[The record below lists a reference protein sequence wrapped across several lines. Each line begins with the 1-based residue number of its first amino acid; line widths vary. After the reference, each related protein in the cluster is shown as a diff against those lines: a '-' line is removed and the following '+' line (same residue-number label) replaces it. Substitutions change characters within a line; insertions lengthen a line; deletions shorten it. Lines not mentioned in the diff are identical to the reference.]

1 MVTRI
6 FSEDTY
12 EQALIELFQSL
23 EGKQYRYEYGPDI
36 VRDYTNPILDDVL
49 QESLHRINPTLPFEA
64 IDDAIKKLH
73 QIEGSSL
80 YECNF
85 KFTQMLQ
92 YGIEV
97 QYTDAKHQ
105 LKTAI
110 VNLIDYEHEDE
121 NDFLVV
127 NQYTVQE
134 LDTKR
139 PDIVVFVNGLPLVV
153 IELKS
158 PSREETDASEAYLQ
172 LRNYQKLIPSL
183 FIYNAFNVMSDMA
196 LTKIGTVTAKEDR
209 YMEWKQPTGEVADY
223 DVAFKS
229 VFTPKVLLNLLKN
242 YILFDVRE
250 GEYTKILAGYHQYY
264 AVEKAAIR
272 TEEAVKGD
280 GKIGVFWHTQGS
292 GKSLSMVFLAH
303 HPKVQAMNPTIVVV
317 TDRND
322 LDEQLFGQ
330 FSRTVDFLR
339 QRAVQCTSR
348 DAENDD
354 TSLKAMLK
362 NRNSGGIIFTTMQK
376 FDDWDGALSERQNI
390 IVMTDEAHRGQY
402 GMEEKIDTEGNVHIG
417 AARKIRNS
425 LPHASYIGFTG
436 TPISD
441 KDRDTREIFG
451 DDIDVYDMTQAV
463 NDGATRPVYYE
474 SRVIKLKLDNEV
486 LAKIDAEYERLRE
499 EGASETDL
507 EENKKE
513 MSHMDEL
520 LGNNATINDLV
531 KDIIT
536 HYEENRQYICYGK
549 AMIVAYSRP
558 IAMKIYKHIIELRPD
573 WTEKVKVVMTSGNKD
588 PEEWAD
594 IIGGKAYKKELA
606 KKFKDEN
613 DEMKIAIVVDMWLT
627 GFDVPSLATMYVYKP
642 MKDHNLM
649 QAIARV
655 NRVFPEKAGGLIVDY
670 VGIAAA
676 LKEAMKRYTKRDQ
689 DNYGNND
696 IKEKAYSEF
705 KEKLEICRDLLHGY
719 DYNNFHHGT
728 PAVRAQ
734 LIKGG
739 VNFLIASEK
748 AEDCKAFIKNASLL
762 RQAVTLCRSL
772 LVEEERFEVSFMES
786 VRILIIR
793 LQNPGKITKRD
804 INQRIASLIA
814 QSVKSDGVVNL
825 FDEQTEFSL
834 FDEKF
839 MEEVRKMKEKNLALK
854 LLENLLRGRVRTLT
868 RINIVTGE
876 LFSNRFGET
885 LNRYINGLLTNEEVI
900 QELLKMAQEM
910 MEAEKQGNE
919 LGLSKEEKA
928 FYDALTRPQ
937 AVKDFYTN
945 DQLVDLTKEL
955 TDMLRKNRTIDWNRR
970 EAERANMRRLVRRL
984 LKKYKYPPEEAE
996 GAMNIVLKQCEQ
1008 WVENEENLN
1017 NDNQPVGDVYLVE
1030 DEIII
1035 EGKPKVISLY
1045 QEYREDCVP
1054 LYTLRAA
1061 CGYFEGGETPE
1072 EEGWIDA
1079 SGNGFTPDPERH
1091 FAVHAKG
1098 NSMQPKI
1105 KDGDICIFEWYRAG
1119 SRNGEIVL
1127 TQCRDNDLEYGGRY
1141 TIKKYHSEKIYYED
1155 GSWEHTK
1162 IELIPLNKDYEII
1175 VLEDGVEYR
1184 TIGVLKCVL

>member
-1 MVTRI
+1 MI

-12 EQALIELFQSL
+12 EQALIELFRELGFSY
-23 EGKQYRYEYGPDI
+23 KYGPDI
-36 VRDYTNPILDDVL
+36 QRDYNNPLLDDVL
-49 QESLHRINPTLPFEA
+49 QASLLRINPTLPQSA
-64 IDDAIKKLH
+64 IEDAIKKLH

-85 KFTQMLQ
+85 KFTQMMQ

-97 QYTDAKHQ
+97 TFMGSETSRSYQMEEEESVGMVKEALAHYGRENERVESLQ
-105 LKTAI
+105 GQKTRI
-110 VNLIDYEHEDE
+110 VNLIDFEHPKR

-127 NQYTVQE
+127 NQYTMQE

-153 IELKS
+153 VELKS
-158 PSREETDASEAYLQ
+158 PSREDTDASEAYLQ
-172 LRNYQKLIPSL
+172 LRNYQKFIPSL

-229 VFTPKVLLNLLKN
+229 VFTPKILLNLLKN

-250 GEYTKILAGYHQYY
+250 GSYAKILAGYHQYY
-264 AVEKAAIR
+264 AVEKAAQR
-272 TEEAVKGD
+272 TDEAVRGD

-303 HPKVQAMNPTIVVV
+303 HPKVQQMNPTIVVI

-322 LDEQLFGQ
+322 LDEQLYGQ
-330 FSRTVDFLR
+330 FSRTAAFLR
-339 QRAVQCTSR
+339 QHAVQCTSR
-348 DAENDD
+348 NAEHDD
-354 TSLKAMLK
+354 TSLKALLK
-362 NRNSGGIIFTTMQK
+362 NRHSGGIIFTTMQK
-376 FDDWDGALSERQNI
+376 FDDWDGALSDRRNI

-451 DDIDVYDMTQAV
+451 DDIDIYDMTQAV

-474 SRVIKLKLDNEV
+474 SRVIKLKLNDAV
-486 LAKIDAEYERLRE
+486 LAQIDAEYDRLRE
-499 EGASETDL
+499 EGASEADL

-513 MSHMDEL
+513 MSHMDAL
-520 LGNNATINDLV
+520 LGNDATINDLV
-531 KDIIT
+531 NDIIT
-536 HYEENRQYICYGK
+536 HYEDNRQYICCGK
-549 AMIVAYSRP
+549 AMLVAYSRP
-558 IAMKIYKHIIELRPD
+558 IAMKIYKRILELRPE
-573 WTEKVKVVMTSGNKD
+573 WSEKVKVVMTSGNQD

-606 KKFKDEN
+606 RKFKDEN
-613 DEMKIAIVVDMWLT
+613 DPMKIAIVVDMWLT

-670 VGIAAA
+670 VGIASA
-676 LKEAMKRYTKRDQ
+676 LKEAMKRYTKRDR

-696 IKEKAYSEF
+696 IKERAYSEF

-719 DYNNFHHGT
+719 DYSKFHHGS
-728 PAVRAQ
+728 PAERAQ
-734 LIKGG
+734 LIKGAI
-739 VNFLIASEK
+739 NFMIAPEK
-748 AEDCKAFIKNASLL
+748 ADACKDFVKNASLL

-772 LVEEERFEVSFMES
+772 LVEEERFEVSFMEA
-786 VRILIIR
+786 VRILIVR
-793 LQNPGKITKRD
+793 LQKPGKVSKKE
-804 INQRIASLIA
+804 INQRIATLIE
-814 QSVKSDGVVNL
+814 QSVQSDGVVNL

-839 MEEVRKMKEKNLALK
+839 MEEVRKMKEKNLAVK
-854 LLENLLRGRVRTLT
+854 LLEDLLRGRVRTLT
-868 RINIVTGE
+868 RSNLVTGE
-876 LFSNRFGET
+876 LFSNRFSET

-900 QELLKMAQEM
+900 QELLRMAQEM
-910 MEAEKQGNE
+910 IDAEQQGND
-919 LGLSKEEKA
+919 LGLTNEEKA

-937 AVKDFYTN
+937 AVKDFYSN
-945 DQLVDLTKEL
+945 EQLVSLTKDL

-970 EAERANMRRLVRRL
+970 EAERANMRRLVKRL
-984 LKKYKYPPEEAE
+984 LKQYKYPPEEAE
-996 GAMNIVLKQCEQ
+996 DAIDVVLKQCEQ
-1008 WVENEENLN
+1008 WAEN
-1017 NDNQPVGDVYLVE
+1017 PDV
-1030 DEIII
+1030 
-1035 EGKPKVISLY
+1035 
-1045 QEYREDCVP
+1045 
-1054 LYTLRAA
+1054 A
-1061 CGYFEGGETPE
+1061 
-1072 EEGWIDA
+1072 
-1079 SGNGFTPDPERH
+1079 
-1091 FAVHAKG
+1091 
-1098 NSMQPKI
+1098 
-1105 KDGDICIFEWYRAG
+1105 
-1119 SRNGEIVL
+1119 
-1127 TQCRDNDLEYGGRY
+1127 
-1141 TIKKYHSEKIYYED
+1141 
-1155 GSWEHTK
+1155 
-1162 IELIPLNKDYEII
+1162 
-1175 VLEDGVEYR
+1175 
-1184 TIGVLKCVL
+1184 

>member
-1 MVTRI
+1 MI
-6 FSEDTY
+6 SAFSEDTY

-23 EGKQYRYEYGPDI
+23 EGKQFRYQYGPNI
-36 VRDYTNPILDDVL
+36 ERDYTNPILDDVL
-49 QESLHRINPTLPFEA
+49 QESLQRINPALPQCA

-85 KFTQMLQ
+85 KFTQMMQ

-97 QYTDAKHQ
+97 QYTDANHQ
-105 LKTAI
+105 LKTSI

-153 IELKS
+153 FELKS

-172 LRNYQKLIPSL
+172 LRNYQKFIPSL

-209 YMEWKQPTGEVADY
+209 YMEWKRPTGEVADY

-229 VFTPKVLLNLLKN
+229 VFTPKTLLNLLKN

-250 GEYTKILAGYHQYY
+250 GSYAKILAGYHQYY
-264 AVEKAAIR
+264 AVEKAAQR

-303 HPKVQAMNPTIVVV
+303 HPKVQTMNPTIVVI

-322 LDEQLFGQ
+322 LDEQLYGQ
-330 FSRTVDFLR
+330 FSRTAAFLR
-339 QRAVQCTSR
+339 QHAVQCTSR
-348 DAENDD
+348 NAEGDD
-354 TSLKAMLK
+354 TSLKSLLK
-362 NRNSGGIIFTTMQK
+362 NRHSGGIIFTTMQK
-376 FDDWDGALSERQNI
+376 FDDWDGALSDRQNI

-474 SRVIKLKLDNEV
+474 SRVIKLKLNDEV
-486 LAKIDAEYERLRE
+486 LAQIDAEYDKLRE

-513 MSHMDEL
+513 MSHMDAL
-520 LGNNATINDLV
+520 LGNDATINDLV
-531 KDIIT
+531 NDIIT
-536 HYEENRQYICYGK
+536 HYEDNRQHICCGK
-549 AMIVAYSRP
+549 AMLVAYSRP
-558 IAMKIYKHIIELRPD
+558 IAMKIYKRILDLRPN
-573 WTEKVKVVMTSGNKD
+573 WNEKVKVVMTSGNQD

-613 DEMKIAIVVDMWLT
+613 DPMKIAIVVDMWLT

-676 LKEAMKRYTKRDQ
+676 LKDAMKRYTKRDR

-719 DYNNFHHGT
+719 DYSKFHHGS
-728 PAVRAQ
+728 PAERAQ
-734 LIKGG
+734 LIKGA
-739 VNFLIASEK
+739 VNFLIAPNK
-748 AEDCKAFIKNASLL
+748 ADDCKDFIKNASLL

-786 VRILIIR
+786 VRILIVR
-793 LQNPGKITKRD
+793 LQSPGKVTKKE
-804 INQRIASLIA
+804 INQRIAALIE
-814 QSVKSDGVVNL
+814 QSVTSDGVVNL

-839 MEEVRKMKEKNLALK
+839 MEEVKKMKEKNLAAK
-854 LLENLLRGRVRTLT
+854 LLEDLLRGRVRSLT
-868 RINIVTGE
+868 RSNLVTGE
-876 LFSNRFGET
+876 LFSNRFSET

-910 MEAEKQGNE
+910 MEAEQQGND
-919 LGLSKEEKA
+919 LGLSNDEKA

-937 AVKDFYTN
+937 AVKDFYSN
-945 DQLVDLTKEL
+945 EQLVELTKDL

-970 EAERANMRRLVRRL
+970 EAERANMRRLVKRL
-984 LKKYKYPPEEAE
+984 LKKYKYPPEETE
-996 GAMNIVLKQCEQ
+996 DAMNIVLKQCEQ
-1008 WVENEENLN
+1008 WAEN
-1017 NDNQPVGDVYLVE
+1017 QDV
-1030 DEIII
+1030 
-1035 EGKPKVISLY
+1035 
-1045 QEYREDCVP
+1045 
-1054 LYTLRAA
+1054 A
-1061 CGYFEGGETPE
+1061 
-1072 EEGWIDA
+1072 
-1079 SGNGFTPDPERH
+1079 
-1091 FAVHAKG
+1091 
-1098 NSMQPKI
+1098 
-1105 KDGDICIFEWYRAG
+1105 
-1119 SRNGEIVL
+1119 
-1127 TQCRDNDLEYGGRY
+1127 
-1141 TIKKYHSEKIYYED
+1141 
-1155 GSWEHTK
+1155 
-1162 IELIPLNKDYEII
+1162 
-1175 VLEDGVEYR
+1175 
-1184 TIGVLKCVL
+1184 

>member
-1 MVTRI
+1 MSA

-23 EGKQYRYEYGPDI
+23 EGNQFRYQYGPDI
-36 VRDYTNPILDDVL
+36 ERDYTNPILDDVL
-49 QESLHRINPTLPFEA
+49 QESLQRINPALPQCA

-85 KFTQMLQ
+85 KFTQMMQ

-97 QYTDAKHQ
+97 QYTDANHQ
-105 LKTAI
+105 LKSSI

-172 LRNYQKLIPSL
+172 LRNYQKFIPSL

-229 VFTPKVLLNLLKN
+229 VFTPKILLNLLKN

-250 GEYTKILAGYHQYY
+250 GSYAKILAGYHQYY
-264 AVEKAAIR
+264 AVEKAAKR
-272 TEEAVKGD
+272 AEKAVKGD

-303 HPKVQAMNPTIVVV
+303 HPKVQTMNPTIVVI

-322 LDEQLFGQ
+322 LDEQLYGQ
-330 FSRTVDFLR
+330 FSRTAAFLR
-339 QRAVQCTSR
+339 QHAVQCTSR
-348 DAENDD
+348 NAEGDD
-354 TSLKAMLK
+354 TSLKTLLK
-362 NRNSGGIIFTTMQK
+362 NRHSGGIIFTTMQK
-376 FDDWDGALSERQNI
+376 FDDWDGALSDRQNI

-474 SRVIKLKLDNEV
+474 SRVIKLKLNDEV
-486 LAKIDAEYERLRE
+486 LAQIDAEYDKLRE

-513 MSHMDEL
+513 MSHMDAL
-520 LGNNATINDLV
+520 LGNDATINDLV
-531 KDIIT
+531 NDIIT
-536 HYEENRQYICYGK
+536 HYEDNRQHICCGK
-549 AMIVAYSRP
+549 AMLVAYSRP
-558 IAMKIYKHIIELRPD
+558 IAMKIYKRILDLRPQ
-573 WTEKVKVVMTSGNKD
+573 WNEKVKVVMTSGNQD

-613 DEMKIAIVVDMWLT
+613 DPMKIAIVVDMWLT

-676 LKEAMKRYTKRDQ
+676 LKDAMKRYTKRDR

-719 DYNNFHHGT
+719 DYSKFHHGS
-728 PAVRAQ
+728 PAERAQ
-734 LIKGG
+734 LIKGA
-739 VNFLIASEK
+739 VNFLIAPNK
-748 AEDCKAFIKNASLL
+748 AEDCKDFIKNASLL

-793 LQNPGKITKRD
+793 LQSPGKVTKKE
-804 INQRIASLIA
+804 INQRIAALIE
-814 QSVKSDGVVNL
+814 QSVTSDGVVNL

-839 MEEVRKMKEKNLALK
+839 MEEVKKMKEKNLAAK
-854 LLENLLRGRVRTLT
+854 LLEDLLRGRVRSLT
-868 RINIVTGE
+868 RSNLVTGE
-876 LFSNRFGET
+876 LFSNRFSET

-910 MEAEKQGNE
+910 MEAEQQGND
-919 LGLSKEEKA
+919 LGLSNDEKA

-937 AVKDFYTN
+937 AVKDFYSN
-945 DQLVDLTKEL
+945 EQLVELTKDL

-970 EAERANMRRLVRRL
+970 EAERANMRRLVKRL
-984 LKKYKYPPEEAE
+984 LKKYKYPPEETE
-996 GAMNIVLKQCEQ
+996 DAMNIVLKQCEQ
-1008 WVENEENLN
+1008 WAEN
-1017 NDNQPVGDVYLVE
+1017 QDV
-1030 DEIII
+1030 
-1035 EGKPKVISLY
+1035 
-1045 QEYREDCVP
+1045 
-1054 LYTLRAA
+1054 A
-1061 CGYFEGGETPE
+1061 
-1072 EEGWIDA
+1072 
-1079 SGNGFTPDPERH
+1079 
-1091 FAVHAKG
+1091 
-1098 NSMQPKI
+1098 
-1105 KDGDICIFEWYRAG
+1105 
-1119 SRNGEIVL
+1119 
-1127 TQCRDNDLEYGGRY
+1127 
-1141 TIKKYHSEKIYYED
+1141 
-1155 GSWEHTK
+1155 
-1162 IELIPLNKDYEII
+1162 
-1175 VLEDGVEYR
+1175 
-1184 TIGVLKCVL
+1184 

>member
-1 MVTRI
+1 MSTNK
-6 FSEDTY
+6 FTEDTY
-12 EQALIELFQSL
+12 EQALIQLFQSL
-23 EGKQYRYEYGPDI
+23 EGNLYHYEYGPNI
-36 VRDYTNPILDDVL
+36 ERDYSNPILDDVL
-49 QESLHRINPTLPFEA
+49 QEALEHLNPTLPITAVE
-64 IDDAIKKLH
+64 DAIKKLH

-85 KFTQMLQ
+85 KFTQMMQ

-105 LKTAI
+105 VKTAI

-172 LRNYQKLIPSL
+172 IRNYQKFIPSL

-223 DVAFKS
+223 DIAFKS
-229 VFTPKVLLNLLKN
+229 VFTPKILLNLLKN

-250 GEYTKILAGYHQYY
+250 GSYAKILAGYHQYY
-264 AVEKAAIR
+264 AVEKAAVR

-303 HPKVQAMNPTIVVV
+303 HPKVQAMNPTIVVI

-322 LDEQLFGQ
+322 LDEQLYGQ

-348 DAENDD
+348 NAENDD

-376 FDDWDGALSERQNI
+376 FDDWDGALSDRQNI

-463 NDGATRPVYYE
+463 SDGATRPVYYE
-474 SRVIKLKLDNEV
+474 SRVIKLRLNDEV
-486 LAKIDAEYERLRE
+486 LAQIDAEYDRLRE
-499 EGASETDL
+499 EGATETDL

-513 MSHMDEL
+513 MSHMDAL
-520 LGNNATINDLV
+520 LGNDATINDLV

-536 HYEENRQYICYGK
+536 HYEDNRQHICCGK

-558 IAMKIYKHIIELRPD
+558 IAMKIYKRILELRPE
-573 WTEKVKVVMTSGNKD
+573 WTEKVKVVMTSGNQD

-606 KKFKDEN
+606 KKFKDDN
-613 DEMKIAIVVDMWLT
+613 DPMKIAIVVDMWLT

-655 NRVFPEKAGGLIVDY
+655 NRVFPEKAGGLIIDY

-689 DNYGNND
+689 DNYGKND

-719 DYNNFHHGT
+719 DFSKFHHGS
-728 PAVRAQ
+728 PIERAQ
-734 LIKGG
+734 LIKGA
-739 VNFLIASEK
+739 VNFMIAPNK
-748 AEDCKAFIKNASLL
+748 ADDCKEFIKNASLL

-772 LVEEERFEVSFMES
+772 LVEEERFEVSLMES
-786 VRILIIR
+786 VRLLIIR
-793 LQNPGKITKRD
+793 LQNPGKITKKE
-804 INQRIASLIA
+804 INKRIAALIE
-814 QSVKSDGVVNL
+814 QSVQSDGVVNL

-839 MEEVRKMKEKNLALK
+839 MEEVKKMKEKNLAAK
-854 LLENLLRGRVRTLT
+854 LLEDLLRGRVRTMI
-868 RINIVTGE
+868 RSNIVTGE
-876 LFSNRFGET
+876 LFSNRFCET
-885 LNRYINGLLTNEEVI
+885 LNRYVNGLLTNEEVI
-900 QELLKMAQEM
+900 QELLKLAQEM
-910 MEAEKQGNE
+910 MDAEQQGND
-919 LGLSKEEKA
+919 LGLSNEEKA

-945 DQLVDLTKEL
+945 DQLVALTKDL

-970 EAERANMRRLVRRL
+970 ESERANMRRLVRRL
-984 LKKYKYPPEEAE
+984 LKKYNYPPDETKD
-996 GAMNIVLKQCEQ
+996 AMDVVLKQCEQ
-1008 WVENEENLN
+1008 WAENQ
-1017 NDNQPVGDVYLVE
+1017 DF
-1030 DEIII
+1030 
-1035 EGKPKVISLY
+1035 S
-1045 QEYREDCVP
+1045 
-1054 LYTLRAA
+1054 
-1061 CGYFEGGETPE
+1061 
-1072 EEGWIDA
+1072 
-1079 SGNGFTPDPERH
+1079 
-1091 FAVHAKG
+1091 
-1098 NSMQPKI
+1098 
-1105 KDGDICIFEWYRAG
+1105 
-1119 SRNGEIVL
+1119 
-1127 TQCRDNDLEYGGRY
+1127 
-1141 TIKKYHSEKIYYED
+1141 
-1155 GSWEHTK
+1155 
-1162 IELIPLNKDYEII
+1162 
-1175 VLEDGVEYR
+1175 
-1184 TIGVLKCVL
+1184 

>member
-1 MVTRI
+1 MK
-6 FSEDTY
+6 FSEDEY
-12 EQALIELFQSL
+12 EQALIELLKGLGFNY
-23 EGKQYRYEYGPDI
+23 KYGPGI
-36 VRDYTNPILDDVL
+36 ERDYSNPLLDDVL
-49 QESLHRINPTLPFEA
+49 QESLQRINPTLPQSA
-64 IDDAIKKLH
+64 IEDAIKKLH
-73 QIEGSSL
+73 QIEGASL

-85 KFTQMLQ
+85 KFTQMMQ

-97 QYTDAKHQ
+97 TFTGSEHPYTFTGSEHPYAFQEEGEESEGMVGEALAHYGRENERVETLQ
-105 LKTAI
+105 GQKTRI
-110 VNLIDYEHEDE
+110 VNLIDFEHPNR

-172 LRNYQKLIPSL
+172 LRNYQKFIPSL

-229 VFTPKVLLNLLKN
+229 VFTPKILLNILKN

-250 GEYTKILAGYHQYY
+250 GSYAKILAGYHQYY
-264 AVEKAAIR
+264 AVEKAAKR
-272 TEEAVKGD
+272 AEEAVKGD

-303 HPKVQAMNPTIVVV
+303 HPRVQQMNPTIVVI

-322 LDEQLFGQ
+322 LDEQLYGQ
-330 FSRTVDFLR
+330 FSRTAAFLR
-339 QRAVQCTSR
+339 QHAVQCTSR
-348 DAENDD
+348 NAEGDD
-354 TSLKAMLK
+354 TSLKALLK
-362 NRNSGGIIFTTMQK
+362 NRHSGGIIFTTMQK

-474 SRVIKLKLDNEV
+474 SRVIKLKLDDEI
-486 LAKIDAEYERLRE
+486 LAKIDAEYDRLRE
-499 EGASETDL
+499 EGASEADL
-507 EENKKE
+507 EANKKE
-513 MSHMDEL
+513 MSHMDAL
-520 LGNNATINDLV
+520 LGNDVTINDLV
-531 KDIIT
+531 NDIIT
-536 HYEENRQYICYGK
+536 HYEDNRQHICCGK

-558 IAMKIYKHIIELRPD
+558 IAMKIYKRILELRPE
-573 WTEKVKVVMTSGNKD
+573 WTEKVKVVMTSGNQD

-613 DEMKIAIVVDMWLT
+613 DPMKIAIVVDMWLT

-670 VGIAAA
+670 VGIASA

-689 DNYGNND
+689 NNYGNND
-696 IKEKAYSEF
+696 IKERAYSEF

-719 DYNNFHHGT
+719 DYSKFHHGS
-728 PAVRAQ
+728 PAERAQ
-734 LIKGG
+734 LIKGA
-739 VNFLIASEK
+739 VNFMIPPEK
-748 AEDCKAFIKNASLL
+748 AEACKDFVKNASLL
-762 RQAVTLCRSL
+762 SQAVTLCRSL

-793 LQNPGKITKRD
+793 LQRPGKVSKKE
-804 INQRIASLIA
+804 INQRIAALIE
-814 QSVKSDGVVNL
+814 QSVHSDGVVNL

-839 MEEVRKMKEKNLALK
+839 MEEVKKMKEKNLAVK
-854 LLENLLRGRVRTLT
+854 LLEDLLRGRVRMLT
-868 RINIVTGE
+868 RLNLVTGE
-876 LFSNRFGET
+876 LFSNRFSET

-900 QELLKMAQEM
+900 QELLKMAQEIK
-910 MEAEKQGNE
+910 EAEQQGND
-919 LGLSKEEKA
+919 LGLTNEEKA
-928 FYDALTRPQ
+928 FYDALIRPQ
-937 AVKDFYTN
+937 AVKDFYSN
-945 DQLVDLTKEL
+945 EQLVSLTKEL
-955 TDMLRKNRTIDWNRR
+955 TDMLRNNRTIDWNRR
-970 EAERANMRRLVRRL
+970 EAERANMRRLVKRL

-996 GAMNIVLKQCEQ
+996 DAMNIVLKQCEQ
-1008 WVENEENLN
+1008 WA
-1017 NDNQPVGDVYLVE
+1017 DNQD
-1030 DEIII
+1030 
-1035 EGKPKVISLY
+1035 
-1045 QEYREDCVP
+1045 
-1054 LYTLRAA
+1054 
-1061 CGYFEGGETPE
+1061 
-1072 EEGWIDA
+1072 
-1079 SGNGFTPDPERH
+1079 
-1091 FAVHAKG
+1091 
-1098 NSMQPKI
+1098 
-1105 KDGDICIFEWYRAG
+1105 
-1119 SRNGEIVL
+1119 
-1127 TQCRDNDLEYGGRY
+1127 
-1141 TIKKYHSEKIYYED
+1141 
-1155 GSWEHTK
+1155 
-1162 IELIPLNKDYEII
+1162 
-1175 VLEDGVEYR
+1175 
-1184 TIGVLKCVL
+1184 

>member
-1 MVTRI
+1 MAA

-23 EGKQYRYEYGPDI
+23 EGKPYRYEYGPDI
-36 VRDYTNPILDDVL
+36 ERDYTNPVLDDVL
-49 QESLHRINPTLPFEA
+49 RDSLVHINPKLPHPA
-64 IDDAIKKLH
+64 IEDAIKKLH
-73 QIEGSSL
+73 RIEGGSL

-92 YGIEV
+92 HGVEI
-97 QYTDAKHQ
+97 QYTDSKHQ
-105 LKTAI
+105 VKTSI
-110 VNLIDYEHEDE
+110 VNLIDYDHVDE

-127 NQYTVQE
+127 NQFTIHE
-134 LDTKR
+134 HETKR

-172 LRNYQKLIPSL
+172 LRNYQKFIPSL

-229 VFTPKVLLNLLKN
+229 VFAPKILLNLLKN

-250 GEYTKILAGYHQYY
+250 GSYAKILAGYHQYY
-264 AVEKAAIR
+264 AVEKAAVK

-303 HPKVQAMNPTIVVV
+303 HPKVQAMNPTIVVI

-322 LDEQLFGQ
+322 LDEQLYGQ
-330 FSRTVDFLR
+330 FSRTIDFLR
-339 QRAVQCTSR
+339 QRPVQCTSR
-348 DAENDD
+348 NAENDD
-354 TSLKAMLK
+354 TSLKSMLK

-463 NDGATRPVYYE
+463 KDGATRPVYYE
-474 SRVIKLKLDNEV
+474 SRVIKLKLNSEV
-486 LAKIDAEYERLRE
+486 LAQIDEEYDKLRA
-499 EGASETDL
+499 EGASEVDL

-513 MSHMDEL
+513 MSHMDAL
-520 LGNNATINDLV
+520 LGNDATINDLV
-531 KDIIT
+531 TDILS
-536 HYEENRQYICYGK
+536 HYEDNRQYVCCGK

-558 IAMKIYKHIIELRPD
+558 IAMKIYKRILELRPD
-573 WTEKVKVVMTSGNKD
+573 WTEKVRVVMTSGNHD

-613 DEMKIAIVVDMWLT
+613 DPMKIAIVVDMWLT

-676 LKEAMKRYTKRDQ
+676 LKDAMKRYTKRDRE
-689 DNYGNND
+689 NYGNND

-719 DYNNFHHGT
+719 DFSKFHNGS
-728 PAVRAQ
+728 PVERAQ
-734 LIKGG
+734 LIKGA
-739 VNFLIASEK
+739 VNFMMAPEK
-748 AEDCKAFIKNASLL
+748 ANDCKEFIKNASLL

-772 LVEEERFEVSFMES
+772 LVEGERFVVSFMES
-786 VRILIIR
+786 VRILILR
-793 LQNPGKITKRD
+793 LQNPGNITKKD
-804 INQRIASLIA
+804 INKRIIALIE
-814 QSVKSDGVVNL
+814 QSVQSEGVVNL

-834 FDEKF
+834 FDERF
-839 MEEVRKMKEKNLALK
+839 MEELKKMKERNLAAK
-854 LLENLLRGRVRTLT
+854 LLEDLLRGRIRAMIRT
-868 RINIVTGE
+868 NIITGE
-876 LFSNRFGET
+876 LFSSKFTET
-885 LNRYINGLLTNEEVI
+885 LNRYVNGLITNEEVI
-900 QELLKMAQEM
+900 QELLKIAQEM
-910 MEAEKQGNE
+910 MDAEKQGND
-919 LGLSKEEKA
+919 LGLSNEEKA
-928 FYDALTRPQ
+928 FYDALTRPR
-937 AVKDFYTN
+937 AVKDFYSN
-945 DQLVDLTKEL
+945 DQLVALTKDL
-955 TDMLRKNRTIDWNRR
+955 TDMLRRNRTIDWNRR
-970 EAERANMRRLVRRL
+970 ESERANMRRLVKRL
-984 LKKYKYPPEEAE
+984 LKQYRYPPEGAE
-996 GAMNIVLKQCEQ
+996 DAMNVVLKQCEL
-1008 WVENEENLN
+1008 WA
-1017 NDNQPVGDVYLVE
+1017 DNPN
-1030 DEIII
+1030 I
-1035 EGKPKVISLY
+1035 
-1045 QEYREDCVP
+1045 
-1054 LYTLRAA
+1054 
-1061 CGYFEGGETPE
+1061 
-1072 EEGWIDA
+1072 A
-1079 SGNGFTPDPERH
+1079 S
-1091 FAVHAKG
+1091 
-1098 NSMQPKI
+1098 
-1105 KDGDICIFEWYRAG
+1105 
-1119 SRNGEIVL
+1119 
-1127 TQCRDNDLEYGGRY
+1127 
-1141 TIKKYHSEKIYYED
+1141 
-1155 GSWEHTK
+1155 
-1162 IELIPLNKDYEII
+1162 
-1175 VLEDGVEYR
+1175 
-1184 TIGVLKCVL
+1184 

>member
-1 MVTRI
+1 MAA

-12 EQALIELFQSL
+12 EQALIELFQCL
-23 EGKQYRYEYGPDI
+23 EGKQFRYQYGPDI
-36 VRDYTNPILDDVL
+36 EREYTNPLLDDVL
-49 QESLHRINPTLPFEA
+49 QESLQKINPSLPLCA
-64 IDDAIKKLH
+64 INDAIKKLH

-85 KFTQMLQ
+85 KFTQMMQ
-92 YGIEV
+92 YGVEV
-97 QYTDAKHQ
+97 QYTDSKHQ
-105 LKTAI
+105 VKTAI
-110 VNLIDYEHEDE
+110 VQLVDFDHEDE
-121 NDFLVV
+121 NDYLVV

-139 PDIVVFVNGLPLVV
+139 PDLVVFVNGLPVVV

-172 LRNYQKLIPSL
+172 LRNYQKFIPSL

-229 VFTPKVLLNLLKN
+229 VFTPKILLNLLKN

-250 GEYTKILAGYHQYY
+250 GSYAKILAGYHQYY
-264 AVEKAAIR
+264 AVEKAAQR

-322 LDEQLFGQ
+322 LDEQLYGQ

-348 DAENDD
+348 NAENDD

-362 NRNSGGIIFTTMQK
+362 NRHSGGIIFTTMQK

-402 GMEEKIDTEGNVHIG
+402 GMEEKVDAEGNVHIG

-441 KDRDTREIFG
+441 KDRDTREVFG

-463 NDGATRPVYYE
+463 NDGATRPIYYE
-474 SRVIKLKLDNEV
+474 SRVIKLKLNDEI
-486 LAKIDAEYERLRE
+486 LAQIDAEYDKLRE
-499 EGASETDL
+499 EGASESDL

-513 MSHMDEL
+513 MSHMDAL
-520 LGNNATINDLV
+520 LGNDATINDLV
-531 KDIIT
+531 ADIVT
-536 HYEENRQYICYGK
+536 HYEENRQYVCCGK

-558 IAMKIYKHIIELRPD
+558 IAIKIYKRILELRPN
-573 WTEKVKVVMTSGNKD
+573 WTEKVKVVMTSGNQD

-613 DEMKIAIVVDMWLT
+613 DPMKIAIVVDMWLT

-642 MKDHNLM
+642 MRDHNLM

-655 NRVFPEKAGGLIVDY
+655 NRVFPDKAGGLIVDY

-676 LKEAMKRYTKRDQ
+676 LKEAMKRYTKRDR

-719 DYNNFHHGT
+719 DYSKFHQGT
-728 PAVRAQ
+728 PAERAQ

-739 VNFLIASEK
+739 VNFMIAPNK
-748 AEDCKAFIKNASLL
+748 AEACKEFIKNASLL

-772 LVEEERFEVSFMES
+772 LVEAERFEVSFMES

-793 LQNPGKITKRD
+793 LQSPGKITKKE
-804 INQRIASLIA
+804 INKRIAALIE
-814 QSVKSDGVVNL
+814 QSVSSDGVVNL
-825 FDEQTEFSL
+825 FDEQAEFSL

-839 MEEVRKMKEKNLALK
+839 MEEVKKMKEKNLAAK
-854 LLENLLRGRVRTLT
+854 LLEDLLRGRVRTLI
-868 RINIVTGE
+868 RSNIVTGE
-876 LFSNRFGET
+876 LFSDRFSET

-900 QELLKMAQEM
+900 EELLKMAKEM
-910 MEAEKQGNE
+910 ADAEQQGND
-919 LGLSKEEKA
+919 LGLTNEEKA

-945 DQLVDLTKEL
+945 DQLVSLTKEL
-955 TDMLRKNRTIDWNRR
+955 TDMLRRNRTIDWNRR
-970 EAERANMRRLVRRL
+970 EAERANMRRLVKRL

-996 GAMNIVLKQCEQ
+996 DAMNVVLKQCEQ
-1008 WVENEENLN
+1008 WADTESTAS
-1017 NDNQPVGDVYLVE
+1017 VYSIKKPKPYSIAE
-1030 DEIII
+1030 DE
-1035 EGKPKVISLY
+1035 
-1045 QEYREDCVP
+1045 P
-1054 LYTLRAA
+1054 LGMVADP
-1061 CGYFEGGETPE
+1061 PE
-1072 EEGWIDA
+1072 
-1079 SGNGFTPDPERH
+1079 SF
-1091 FAVHAKG
+1091 
-1098 NSMQPKI
+1098 
-1105 KDGDICIFEWYRAG
+1105 
-1119 SRNGEIVL
+1119 
-1127 TQCRDNDLEYGGRY
+1127 
-1141 TIKKYHSEKIYYED
+1141 
-1155 GSWEHTK
+1155 
-1162 IELIPLNKDYEII
+1162 
-1175 VLEDGVEYR
+1175 
-1184 TIGVLKCVL
+1184 

>member
-1 MVTRI
+1 MFT
-6 FSEDTY
+6 EDTY
-12 EQALIELFQSL
+12 EQALIELFQNL
-23 EGKQYRYEYGPDI
+23 GFRYQYGPDI
-36 VRDYTNPILDDVL
+36 ERDYSNPILDDVL
-49 QESLHRINPTLPFEA
+49 LDALQRINPTIPQSA
-64 IDDAIKKLH
+64 IEDAIKKLH
-73 QIEGSSL
+73 QVEGASL

-92 YGIEV
+92 YGVEV
-97 QYTDAKHQ
+97 TFNDKATTGMVAEEMTYYGRHNERVESMMKE
-105 LKTAI
+105 KTRV
-110 VNLIDYEHEDE
+110 VNLIDYDRPAN

-127 NQYTVQE
+127 NQFTVKE

-139 PDIVVFVNGLPLVV
+139 PDLIVFVNGLPLVV

-172 LRNYQKLIPSL
+172 LRNYQKFIPSL

-250 GEYTKILAGYHQYY
+250 GSYAKILAGYHQYY

-272 TEEAVKGD
+272 AEEAVKGD

-303 HPKVQAMNPTIVVV
+303 HPKVQQMNPTIVVI

-322 LDEQLFGQ
+322 LDEQLYGQ
-330 FSRTVDFLR
+330 FSRTAAFLR
-339 QRAVQCTSR
+339 QHAVQCTSR
-348 DAENDD
+348 NAENDD
-354 TSLKAMLK
+354 TSLKTLLK
-362 NRNSGGIIFTTMQK
+362 NRHSGGIIFTTMQK
-376 FDDWDGALSERQNI
+376 FDDWDGALSDRQNI

-474 SRVIKLKLDNEV
+474 SRVIKLKLNDEV
-486 LAKIDAEYERLRE
+486 LAQIDAEYDKLRE
-499 EGASETDL
+499 EGASEADL

-513 MSHMDEL
+513 MSHMDAL
-520 LGNNATINDLV
+520 LGNDATINDIV
-531 KDIIT
+531 NDIIS
-536 HYEENRQYICYGK
+536 HYEDNRQHICCGK
-549 AMIVAYSRP
+549 AMLVAYSRP
-558 IAMKIYKHIIELRPD
+558 IAMKIYKRILELRPE
-573 WTEKVKVVMTSGNKD
+573 WTEKVKVVMTSGNQD

-642 MKDHNLM
+642 MRDHNLM

-655 NRVFPEKAGGLIVDY
+655 NRVFPDKAGGLIVDY

-676 LKEAMKRYTKRDQ
+676 LRDAMKRYTKRDL

-696 IKEKAYSEF
+696 IKKKAYSEF

-719 DYNNFHHGT
+719 DYCKFHHGT
-728 PAVRAQ
+728 PAERAQ

-739 VNFLIASEK
+739 VNFMIASGK
-748 AEDCKAFIKNASLL
+748 AEDCKDFIKNASLL

-793 LQNPGKITKRD
+793 LQNPGKITKKE
-804 INQRIASLIA
+804 INKRIAALIE
-814 QSVKSDGVVNL
+814 QSVHSDGVVNL

-839 MEEVRKMKEKNLALK
+839 MEEVKKMKEKNLAAK
-854 LLENLLRGRVRTLT
+854 LLEDLLRGRVRSLT
-868 RINIVTGE
+868 RSNLVTGE
-876 LFSNRFGET
+876 LFSNRFSET

-910 MEAEKQGNE
+910 MDAEQQGND
-919 LGLSKEEKA
+919 LGLSHEEKA

-937 AVKDFYTN
+937 AVKDFYSN
-945 DQLVDLTKEL
+945 EQLVDLTKVL
-955 TDMLRKNRTIDWNRR
+955 TDMLRRNRTIDWNRR
-970 EAERANMRRLVRRL
+970 EAERANMRRLVKRL

-996 GAMNIVLKQCEQ
+996 DAMNIVLKQCEQ
-1008 WVENEENLN
+1008 WV
-1017 NDNQPVGDVYLVE
+1017 DNQEV
-1030 DEIII
+1030 
-1035 EGKPKVISLY
+1035 
-1045 QEYREDCVP
+1045 
-1054 LYTLRAA
+1054 A
-1061 CGYFEGGETPE
+1061 
-1072 EEGWIDA
+1072 
-1079 SGNGFTPDPERH
+1079 
-1091 FAVHAKG
+1091 
-1098 NSMQPKI
+1098 
-1105 KDGDICIFEWYRAG
+1105 
-1119 SRNGEIVL
+1119 
-1127 TQCRDNDLEYGGRY
+1127 
-1141 TIKKYHSEKIYYED
+1141 
-1155 GSWEHTK
+1155 
-1162 IELIPLNKDYEII
+1162 
-1175 VLEDGVEYR
+1175 
-1184 TIGVLKCVL
+1184 

>member
-1 MVTRI
+1 MHFTEANFENAILELMR
-6 FSEDTY
+6 DTLGY
-12 EQALIELFQSL
+12 E
-23 EGKQYRYEYGPDI
+23 YVYGPDI
-36 VRDYTNPILDDVL
+36 ERDYSNPLLLDVL
-49 QESLHRINPTLPFEA
+49 RESLHRINPALPKDA
-64 IDDAIKKLH
+64 IDDAIKRLQ

-92 YGIEV
+92 YGVEV

-110 VNLIDYEHEDE
+110 VNLIDYDHEDE

-127 NQYTVQE
+127 NQYTVHE

-172 LRNYQKLIPSL
+172 LRNYQKFIPSL

-229 VFTPKVLLNLLKN
+229 VFTPKILLNLLKN

-250 GEYTKILAGYHQYY
+250 GGYAKILAGYHQYY
-264 AVEKAAIR
+264 AVGKAAAR
-272 TEEAVKGD
+272 AVEAVKGN

-303 HPKVQAMNPTIVVV
+303 HPKVQAMNPTIVVI

-322 LDEQLFGQ
+322 LDEQLYGQ
-330 FSRTVDFLR
+330 FSRTAAFLR
-339 QRAVQCTSR
+339 QHAVQCTSR

-354 TSLKAMLK
+354 SSLKALLK
-362 NRNSGGIIFTTMQK
+362 NRHSGGIIFTTMQK
-376 FDDWDGALSERQNI
+376 FDDWDGALSDRQNI

-402 GMEEKIDTEGNVHIG
+402 GMEERVDIEGNVHIG

-425 LPHASYIGFTG
+425 LPRASYIGFTG

-474 SRVIKLKLDNEV
+474 SRVIKLKLNDDV
-486 LAKIDAEYERLRE
+486 LAQIDAEYDKLRDG
-499 EGASETDL
+499 GASEADL

-513 MSHMDEL
+513 MSHMDAL
-520 LGNNATINDLV
+520 LGNDATINDLLS
-531 KDIIT
+531 DIIT
-536 HYEENRQYICYGK
+536 HYEENRQHICCGK
-549 AMIVAYSRP
+549 AMIVGYSRP
-558 IAMKIYKHIIELRPD
+558 IAMKIYKRILELRPG
-573 WTEKVKVVMTSGNKD
+573 WTEKVKVVMTNGNKD

-642 MKDHNLM
+642 MRDHNLM

-676 LKEAMKRYTKRDQ
+676 LKEAMKRYTKRDR

-696 IKEKAYSEF
+696 IKERAYSEF

-719 DYNNFHHGT
+719 DYSNFHHGT
-728 PAVRAQ
+728 PMERAQ

-739 VNFLIASEK
+739 VNFLIAPNK
-748 AEDCKAFIKNASLL
+748 ADDCKEFIKNATLL

-772 LVEEERFEVSFMES
+772 LVEEERFEVSFIES

-793 LQNPGKITKRD
+793 LQNPGNISKKE
-804 INQRIASLIA
+804 INERIAALIE

-825 FDEQTEFSL
+825 FDEHTEFSL

-839 MEEVRKMKEKNLALK
+839 MEEIRKMKEKNLAAK
-854 LLENLLRGRVRTLT
+854 MLEDLVRGVVRTMV
-868 RINIVTGE
+868 RSNIVTGE
-876 LFSNRFGET
+876 LFSNRFSET
-885 LNRYINGLLTNEEVI
+885 LNRYVNGLITNEEVI
-900 QELLKMAQEM
+900 QELLKLAQEM
-910 MEAEKQGNE
+910 MNEEKQGNA
-919 LGLSKEEKA
+919 LGLSNDEKA

-945 DQLVDLTKEL
+945 DELVALTKDL
-955 TDMLRKNRTIDWNRR
+955 TDMLRRNRVIDWNRR
-970 EAERANMRRLVRRL
+970 EAERANMRRLVKRL
-984 LKKYKYPPEEAE
+984 LKQYKYPPEDAE
-996 GAMNIVLKQCEQ
+996 DAMNIVLKQCEQ
-1008 WVENEENLN
+1008 WAEN
-1017 NDNQPVGDVYLVE
+1017 Q
-1030 DEIII
+1030 
-1035 EGKPKVISLY
+1035 
-1045 QEYREDCVP
+1045 
-1054 LYTLRAA
+1054 
-1061 CGYFEGGETPE
+1061 
-1072 EEGWIDA
+1072 
-1079 SGNGFTPDPERH
+1079 
-1091 FAVHAKG
+1091 
-1098 NSMQPKI
+1098 
-1105 KDGDICIFEWYRAG
+1105 DI
-1119 SRNGEIVL
+1119 
-1127 TQCRDNDLEYGGRY
+1127 
-1141 TIKKYHSEKIYYED
+1141 
-1155 GSWEHTK
+1155 
-1162 IELIPLNKDYEII
+1162 
-1175 VLEDGVEYR
+1175 
-1184 TIGVLKCVL
+1184 

>member
-1 MVTRI
+1 MNGYT
-6 FSEDTY
+6 ENEY

-23 EGKQYRYEYGPDI
+23 EGKRYRYVYGPDI
-36 VRDYTNPILDDVL
+36 ERDYSNPLLDDVL
-49 QESLHRINPTLPFEA
+49 QDSLHRINPTLPLDA
-64 IDDAIKKLH
+64 IEDAIKKLH

-97 QYTDAKHQ
+97 QYTDEKHQ
-105 LKTAI
+105 VKTKI
-110 VNLIDYEHEDE
+110 VNLIDYDHEEE

-127 NQYTVQE
+127 NQFTMQE
-134 LDTKR
+134 HETKR

-172 LRNYQKLIPSL
+172 LRNYQKFIPSL

-196 LTKIGTVTAKEDR
+196 LTKIGTITAKEDR
-209 YMEWKQPTGEVADY
+209 YMEWKQSTGEVADY
-223 DVAFKS
+223 DTAFKS
-229 VFTPKVLLNLLKN
+229 VFTPRVFLNLLKN
-242 YILFDVRE
+242 YLLFDVRE
-250 GEYTKILAGYHQYY
+250 GSYAKILAGYHQYY
-264 AVEKAAIR
+264 AVEKAAQK

-303 HPKVQAMNPTIVVV
+303 HPKVQQMNPTIVVI

-322 LDEQLFGQ
+322 LDEQLYGQ
-330 FSRTVDFLR
+330 FSRTIDFLR
-339 QRAVQCTSR
+339 QRPVQCTSR
-348 DAENDD
+348 NAENDD

-376 FDDWDGALSERQNI
+376 FDDWDGALSDRQNI

-441 KDRDTREIFG
+441 KDRDTREVFG
-451 DDIDVYDMTQAV
+451 EDIDVYDMTQAV
-463 NDGATRPVYYE
+463 KDGATRPVYYE
-474 SRVIKLKLDNEV
+474 SRVIKLKLNDEV
-486 LAKIDAEYERLRE
+486 LAQIDAEYDKLRQ
-499 EGASETDL
+499 EGASEEDL
-507 EENKKE
+507 EKNKKE
-513 MSHMDEL
+513 MSHMDAL
-520 LGNNATINDLV
+520 LGNDATINDLV
-531 KDIIT
+531 TDILY
-536 HYEENRQYICYGK
+536 HYEDNRQYVCCGK

-558 IAMKIYKHIIELRPD
+558 IAMKIYKRILELRPD
-573 WTEKVKVVMTSGNKD
+573 WTEKVKVVMTGGNQD

-613 DEMKIAIVVDMWLT
+613 DPMKIAIVVDMWLT

-676 LKEAMKRYTKRDQ
+676 LKDAMKRYTKRDQ

-696 IKEKAYSEF
+696 IKKKAYSEF

-719 DYNNFHHGT
+719 DYSRFYKGT
-728 PAVRAQ
+728 PAERAQ
-734 LIKGG
+734 IIKGT
-739 VNFLIASEK
+739 VNFLIAPEK
-748 AEDCKAFIKNASLL
+748 AEDCKAFVKNASLL

-772 LVEEERFEVSFMES
+772 LVEAERFEVSLMES

-793 LQNPGKITKRD
+793 FQNPGKFTKRE
-804 INQRIASLIA
+804 INKRIAALIE
-814 QSVKSDGVVNL
+814 QSVCSEGVVNL

-839 MEEVRKMKEKNLALK
+839 MEEVKKMKEKNLAAK
-854 LLENLLRGRVRTLT
+854 LLEDLLRGRVRKMT

-876 LFSNRFGET
+876 LFSERFSET
-885 LNRYINGLLTNEEVI
+885 LNRYVNGLITNEEVI
-900 QELLKMAQEM
+900 QELLKMAKEM
-910 MEAEKQGNE
+910 MDAEQQGNE
-919 LGLSKEEKA
+919 LGLSNEEKA

-937 AVKDFYTN
+937 AVKDFYSN
-945 DQLVDLTKEL
+945 DQLVEMTKDL

-970 EAERANMRRLVRRL
+970 ESERANMRRLVKRL
-984 LKKYKYPPEEAE
+984 LKKYKYPPKEVED
-996 GAMNIVLKQCEQ
+996 AMNVVLKQCEQ
-1008 WVENEENLN
+1008 WADSDESINKRKLANVEDDRDVRNLIFN
-1017 NDNQPVGDVYLVE
+1017 RLLMDAGISNGELQREVIELYGVKYPNMTLNDWRHVIEDYTHMVREASRPIAQELSMEPRQYGMAA
-1030 DEIII
+1030 DEII
-1035 EGKPKVISLY
+1035 EP
-1045 QEYREDCVP
+1045 
-1054 LYTLRAA
+1054 
-1061 CGYFEGGETPE
+1061 
-1072 EEGWIDA
+1072 
-1079 SGNGFTPDPERH
+1079 
-1091 FAVHAKG
+1091 
-1098 NSMQPKI
+1098 
-1105 KDGDICIFEWYRAG
+1105 
-1119 SRNGEIVL
+1119 
-1127 TQCRDNDLEYGGRY
+1127 
-1141 TIKKYHSEKIYYED
+1141 
-1155 GSWEHTK
+1155 
-1162 IELIPLNKDYEII
+1162 
-1175 VLEDGVEYR
+1175 
-1184 TIGVLKCVL
+1184 

>member
-1 MVTRI
+1 MI
-6 FSEDTY
+6 
-12 EQALIELFQSL
+12 
-23 EGKQYRYEYGPDI
+23 
-36 VRDYTNPILDDVL
+36 
-49 QESLHRINPTLPFEA
+49 
-64 IDDAIKKLH
+64 
-73 QIEGSSL
+73 
-80 YECNF
+80 
-85 KFTQMLQ
+85 
-92 YGIEV
+92 
-97 QYTDAKHQ
+97 
-105 LKTAI
+105 
-110 VNLIDYEHEDE
+110 
-121 NDFLVV
+121 
-127 NQYTVQE
+127 
-134 LDTKR
+134 
-139 PDIVVFVNGLPLVV
+139 
-153 IELKS
+153 
-158 PSREETDASEAYLQ
+158 
-172 LRNYQKLIPSL
+172 
-183 FIYNAFNVMSDMA
+183 
-196 LTKIGTVTAKEDR
+196 
-209 YMEWKQPTGEVADY
+209 VAD
-223 DVAFKS
+223 F
-229 VFTPKVLLNLLKN
+229 
-242 YILFDVRE
+242 R
-250 GEYTKILAGYHQYY
+250 YTKILAGYHQYY
-264 AVEKAAIR
+264 AVEKAAVR

-322 LDEQLFGQ
+322 LDEQLYGQ
-330 FSRTVDFLR
+330 FARTVDFLR

-348 DAENDD
+348 NAENDD

-362 NRNSGGIIFTTMQK
+362 NRHSGGIIFTTMQK
-376 FDDWDGALSERQNI
+376 FDDWDGALSDRQNI

-402 GMEEKIDTEGNVHIG
+402 GMEERIDEEGNVHIG

-441 KDRDTREIFG
+441 RDRDTREIFG

-463 NDGATRPVYYE
+463 NDGVTRPVYYE
-474 SRVIKLKLDNEV
+474 SRVIKLKLDDEV

-513 MSHMDEL
+513 MSHMDAL
-520 LGNNATINDLV
+520 LGNDATINDLV
-531 KDIIT
+531 NDIIA
-536 HYEENRQYICYGK
+536 HYEDSRQYVCCGK

-558 IAMKIYKHIIELRPD
+558 IAMKIYKRILELRPT

-594 IIGGKAYKKELA
+594 IIGGKAHKKELA

-676 LKEAMKRYTKRDQ
+676 LKEAMKRYTKRDR

-705 KEKLEICRDLLHGY
+705 KEKLEICRDLLYGY
-719 DYNNFHHGT
+719 DYSHFHHGS
-728 PAVRAQ
+728 PAERAQ

-739 VNFLIASEK
+739 VNFLITPEK
-748 AEDCKAFIKNASLL
+748 AEDCKAFVKNASLL

-793 LQNPGKITKRD
+793 LQNPGKITKKD
-804 INQRIASLIA
+804 INKRIAALIA
-814 QSVKSDGVVNL
+814 QSVQSDGVVNL

-834 FDEKF
+834 FDERF
-839 MEEVRKMKEKNLALK
+839 MEEVRKMKEKNLAAK
-854 LLENLLRGRVRTLT
+854 LLENLLRGRVRSLAHTH
-868 RINIVTGE
+868 IVMGE

-900 QELLKMAQEM
+900 QELLKLAQEM
-910 MEAEKQGNE
+910 MDAEKQGNE
-919 LGLSKEEKA
+919 LGLSNEEKA

-937 AVKDFYTN
+937 AVKDFYT
-945 DQLVDLTKEL
+945 DEQLVALTRDL

-970 EAERANMRRLVRRL
+970 EAERANMRRLVKRL

-996 GAMNIVLKQCEQ
+996 DAMNVVLKQCEQ
-1008 WVENEENLN
+1008 WAENEETNRIVVVEETSVAQKKSTGKKAQEIQMIPMGSMLE
-1017 NDNQPVGDVYLVE
+1017 DVEADDDVRRLVHNMME
-1030 DEIII
+1030 LY
-1035 EGKPKVISLY
+1035 EG
-1045 QEYREDCVP
+1045 
-1054 LYTLRAA
+1054 T
-1061 CGYFEGGETPE
+1061 
-1072 EEGWIDA
+1072 
-1079 SGNGFTPDPERH
+1079 
-1091 FAVHAKG
+1091 
-1098 NSMQPKI
+1098 
-1105 KDGDICIFEWYRAG
+1105 
-1119 SRNGEIVL
+1119 
-1127 TQCRDNDLEYGGRY
+1127 
-1141 TIKKYHSEKIYYED
+1141 TIM
-1155 GSWEHTK
+1155 
-1162 IELIPLNKDYEII
+1162 NI
-1175 VLEDGVEYR
+1175 VLECQRAYQERYFSMKTNDWRHLIRDYVRKVTERPELQENEVFYYKAAG
-1184 TIGVLKCVL
+1184 

>member
-1 MVTRI
+1 MI

-12 EQALIELFQSL
+12 EQALIELFRELGFSY
-23 EGKQYRYEYGPDI
+23 KYGPDI
-36 VRDYTNPILDDVL
+36 QRDYNNPLLDDVL
-49 QESLHRINPTLPFEA
+49 QASLQRINPTLPQSA
-64 IDDAIKKLH
+64 IEDAIKKLH

-85 KFTQMLQ
+85 KFTQMMQ

-97 QYTDAKHQ
+97 TFTGSETSRSYQMEEEESVGMVKEALAHYGRENERVESLQ
-105 LKTAI
+105 GQKTRI
-110 VNLIDYEHEDE
+110 VNLIDFEHPKR

-127 NQYTVQE
+127 NQYTMQE

-153 IELKS
+153 VELKS

-172 LRNYQKLIPSL
+172 LRNYQKFIPSL

-229 VFTPKVLLNLLKN
+229 VFTPKILLNLLKN

-250 GEYTKILAGYHQYY
+250 GSYAKILAGYHQYY
-264 AVEKAAIR
+264 AVEKAAQR
-272 TEEAVKGD
+272 TDEAVKGD

-303 HPKVQAMNPTIVVV
+303 HPKVQQMNPTIVVI

-322 LDEQLFGQ
+322 LDEQLYGQ
-330 FSRTVDFLR
+330 FSRTAAFLR
-339 QRAVQCTSR
+339 QHAVQCTSR
-348 DAENDD
+348 NAEHDD
-354 TSLKAMLK
+354 TSLKALLK
-362 NRNSGGIIFTTMQK
+362 NRHSGGIIFTTMQK
-376 FDDWDGALSERQNI
+376 FDDWDGALSDRKNI

-474 SRVIKLKLDNEV
+474 SRVIKLKLNDEV
-486 LAKIDAEYERLRE
+486 LAQIDAEYDRLRE
-499 EGASETDL
+499 EGASEADL

-513 MSHMDEL
+513 MSHMDAL
-520 LGNNATINDLV
+520 LGNDATINDLV
-531 KDIIT
+531 NDIIT
-536 HYEENRQYICYGK
+536 HYEDNRQYICCGK
-549 AMIVAYSRP
+549 AMLVAYSRP
-558 IAMKIYKHIIELRPD
+558 IAMKIYKRILELRPE
-573 WTEKVKVVMTSGNKD
+573 WTEKVKVVMTSGNQD

-606 KKFKDEN
+606 RKFKDEN
-613 DEMKIAIVVDMWLT
+613 DPMKIAIVVDMWLT

-670 VGIAAA
+670 VGIASA
-676 LKEAMKRYTKRDQ
+676 LKEAMKRYTKRDR

-696 IKEKAYSEF
+696 IKERAYSEF

-719 DYNNFHHGT
+719 DYSKFQHGS
-728 PAVRAQ
+728 PAERAQ
-734 LIKGG
+734 LIKGA
-739 VNFLIASEK
+739 VNFMIAPEK
-748 AEDCKAFIKNASLL
+748 ADACKDFVKNASLL

-772 LVEEERFEVSFMES
+772 LVEEERFEVSFMEA
-786 VRILIIR
+786 VRILIVR
-793 LQNPGKITKRD
+793 LQKPGKVSKKE
-804 INQRIASLIA
+804 INQRIATLIE
-814 QSVKSDGVVNL
+814 QSVQSDGVVNL

-839 MEEVRKMKEKNLALK
+839 MEEVRKMKEKNLAVK
-854 LLENLLRGRVRTLT
+854 LLEDLLRGRVRTLT
-868 RINIVTGE
+868 RSNLVTGE
-876 LFSNRFGET
+876 LFSNRFSET

-900 QELLKMAQEM
+900 QELLRMAQEM
-910 MEAEKQGNE
+910 IDAEQQGND
-919 LGLSKEEKA
+919 LGLTNEEKA

-937 AVKDFYTN
+937 AVKDFYSN
-945 DQLVDLTKEL
+945 EQLVSLTKDL

-970 EAERANMRRLVRRL
+970 EAERANMRRLVKRL
-984 LKKYKYPPEEAE
+984 LKQYKYPPEEAE
-996 GAMNIVLKQCEQ
+996 DAIDVVLKQCEQ
-1008 WVENEENLN
+1008 WAEN
-1017 NDNQPVGDVYLVE
+1017 PDV
-1030 DEIII
+1030 
-1035 EGKPKVISLY
+1035 
-1045 QEYREDCVP
+1045 
-1054 LYTLRAA
+1054 A
-1061 CGYFEGGETPE
+1061 
-1072 EEGWIDA
+1072 
-1079 SGNGFTPDPERH
+1079 
-1091 FAVHAKG
+1091 
-1098 NSMQPKI
+1098 
-1105 KDGDICIFEWYRAG
+1105 
-1119 SRNGEIVL
+1119 
-1127 TQCRDNDLEYGGRY
+1127 
-1141 TIKKYHSEKIYYED
+1141 
-1155 GSWEHTK
+1155 
-1162 IELIPLNKDYEII
+1162 
-1175 VLEDGVEYR
+1175 
-1184 TIGVLKCVL
+1184 

>member
-1 MVTRI
+1 MY
-6 FSEDTY
+6 FSEDEF
-12 EQALIELFQSL
+12 EQALIELLRGLGFNY
-23 EGKQYRYEYGPDI
+23 KYGPDI
-36 VRDYTNPILDDVL
+36 ERDYSNPLLDDVL
-49 QESLHRINPTLPFEA
+49 HESLRRINPTLPQSA
-64 IDDAIKKLH
+64 IEDAIKKLH
-73 QIEGSSL
+73 QIEGASL

-85 KFTQMLQ
+85 KFTQMMQ
-92 YGIEV
+92 YGVEV
-97 QYTDAKHQ
+97 TFTGSELPYDFQEEGEEPVLTLRETLSFYGRDNERVETQ
-105 LKTAI
+105 QGQKTRI
-110 VNLIDYEHEDE
+110 VNLIDFEHPSR

-134 LDTKR
+134 LATKR

-172 LRNYQKLIPSL
+172 LRNYQKFIPSL

-229 VFTPKVLLNLLKN
+229 VFTPKILLNLLKN

-250 GEYTKILAGYHQYY
+250 GSYAKILAGYHQYY
-264 AVEKAAIR
+264 AVEKAAQR

-303 HPKVQAMNPTIVVV
+303 HPKVQQMNPTIVVI

-322 LDEQLFGQ
+322 LDEQSYGQ
-330 FSRTVDFLR
+330 FSRTSAFLR
-339 QRAVQCTSR
+339 QHAVQCTSR
-348 DAENDD
+348 NAEGDD
-354 TSLKAMLK
+354 TSLKALLK
-362 NRNSGGIIFTTMQK
+362 NRHSGGIIFTTMQK
-376 FDDWDGALSERQNI
+376 FDDWDGALSDRQNI

-474 SRVIKLKLDNEV
+474 SRVIKLKLNDEV
-486 LAKIDAEYERLRE
+486 LAQIDAEYDRLRE
-499 EGASETDL
+499 EGASEADL

-513 MSHMDEL
+513 MSHMDAL
-520 LGNNATINDLV
+520 LGNDATINDLV
-531 KDIIT
+531 NDIIT
-536 HYEENRQYICYGK
+536 HYEDNRQHICCGK

-558 IAMKIYKHIIELRPD
+558 IAMKIYKRILELRPE
-573 WTEKVKVVMTSGNKD
+573 WIEKVKVVMTSGNQD

-613 DEMKIAIVVDMWLT
+613 DPMKIAIVVDMWLT

-676 LKEAMKRYTKRDQ
+676 LKEAMKRYTKRDR

-696 IKEKAYSEF
+696 IKERAYSEF
-705 KEKLEICRDLLHGY
+705 KERLEICRDLLHGY
-719 DYNNFHHGT
+719 DYSNFHHGS
-728 PAVRAQ
+728 PAERAQ
-734 LIKGG
+734 LIKGA
-739 VNFLIASEK
+739 VNFMIAPEK
-748 AEDCKAFIKNASLL
+748 ADACRDFVKNASLL
-762 RQAVTLCRSL
+762 SQAVTLCRSL

-793 LQNPGKITKRD
+793 LQRPGKVSKKE
-804 INQRIASLIA
+804 INQRIAALIE
-814 QSVKSDGVVNL
+814 QSVHSDGVVNL

-839 MEEVRKMKEKNLALK
+839 MEEVRKMKEKNLAVK
-854 LLENLLRGRVRTLT
+854 LLEDLIRGRVRTLT
-868 RINIVTGE
+868 RSNLVTGE

-900 QELLKMAQEM
+900 KELLKMAQEM
-910 MEAEKQGNE
+910 MVAEQQGND
-919 LGLSKEEKA
+919 LGLSNDEKA

-937 AVKDFYTN
+937 AVKDFYSN
-945 DQLVDLTKEL
+945 EQLVSLTKDL

-970 EAERANMRRLVRRL
+970 EAERANMRRLVKRL
-984 LKKYKYPPEEAE
+984 LKKYKYPPEETE
-996 GAMNIVLKQCEQ
+996 DAMNIVLKQCEQ
-1008 WVENEENLN
+1008 WAEN
-1017 NDNQPVGDVYLVE
+1017 Q
-1030 DEIII
+1030 
-1035 EGKPKVISLY
+1035 
-1045 QEYREDCVP
+1045 
-1054 LYTLRAA
+1054 
-1061 CGYFEGGETPE
+1061 
-1072 EEGWIDA
+1072 
-1079 SGNGFTPDPERH
+1079 
-1091 FAVHAKG
+1091 
-1098 NSMQPKI
+1098 
-1105 KDGDICIFEWYRAG
+1105 DIA
-1119 SRNGEIVL
+1119 
-1127 TQCRDNDLEYGGRY
+1127 
-1141 TIKKYHSEKIYYED
+1141 
-1155 GSWEHTK
+1155 
-1162 IELIPLNKDYEII
+1162 
-1175 VLEDGVEYR
+1175 
-1184 TIGVLKCVL
+1184 

>member
-1 MVTRI
+1 MI

-12 EQALIELFQSL
+12 EQALIELFRELGFSY
-23 EGKQYRYEYGPDI
+23 KYGPDI
-36 VRDYTNPILDDVL
+36 QRDYNNPLLDDVL
-49 QESLHRINPTLPFEA
+49 QASLLRINPTLPQSA
-64 IDDAIKKLH
+64 IEDAIKKLH

-85 KFTQMLQ
+85 KFTQMMQ

-97 QYTDAKHQ
+97 TFTGSETSRSYQMEEEGSVGMAKEALAHYGRENERVESLQ
-105 LKTAI
+105 GQKTRI
-110 VNLIDYEHEDE
+110 VNLIDFEHPKR

-153 IELKS
+153 VELKS
-158 PSREETDASEAYLQ
+158 PSREDTDASEAYLQ
-172 LRNYQKLIPSL
+172 LRNYQKFIPSL

-229 VFTPKVLLNLLKN
+229 VFTPKILLNLLKN

-250 GEYTKILAGYHQYY
+250 GSYAKILAGYHQYY
-264 AVEKAAIR
+264 AVEKAAQR
-272 TEEAVKGD
+272 TDEAVRGD

-303 HPKVQAMNPTIVVV
+303 HPKVQQMNPTIVVI

-322 LDEQLFGQ
+322 LDEQLYGQ
-330 FSRTVDFLR
+330 FSRTAAFLR
-339 QRAVQCTSR
+339 QHAVQCTSR
-348 DAENDD
+348 NAEHDD
-354 TSLKAMLK
+354 TSLKALLK
-362 NRNSGGIIFTTMQK
+362 NRHSGGIIFTTMQK
-376 FDDWDGALSERQNI
+376 FDDWDGALSDRKNI

-474 SRVIKLKLDNEV
+474 SRVIKLKLNDEV
-486 LAKIDAEYERLRE
+486 LAQIDAEYDRLRE
-499 EGASETDL
+499 EGASEADL

-513 MSHMDEL
+513 MSHMDAL
-520 LGNNATINDLV
+520 LGNDATINDLV
-531 KDIIT
+531 NDIIT
-536 HYEENRQYICYGK
+536 HYEDNRQYICCGK
-549 AMIVAYSRP
+549 AMLVAYSRP
-558 IAMKIYKHIIELRPD
+558 IAMKIYKRILELRPE
-573 WTEKVKVVMTSGNKD
+573 WSEKVKMVMTSGNQD

-606 KKFKDEN
+606 RKFKDEN
-613 DEMKIAIVVDMWLT
+613 DPMKIAIVVDMWLT
-627 GFDVPSLATMYVYKP
+627 GFDVPSLATMYVYYP

-670 VGIAAA
+670 VGIASA
-676 LKEAMKRYTKRDQ
+676 LKEAMKRYTKRDR

-696 IKEKAYSEF
+696 IKERAYSEF

-719 DYNNFHHGT
+719 DYSKFHHGS
-728 PAVRAQ
+728 PAERAQ
-734 LIKGG
+734 LIKGA
-739 VNFLIASEK
+739 VNFMIAPEK
-748 AEDCKAFIKNASLL
+748 ADACRDFVKNASLL

-786 VRILIIR
+786 VRILIVR
-793 LQNPGKITKRD
+793 LQKPGKVSKKE
-804 INQRIASLIA
+804 INQRIAALIE
-814 QSVKSDGVVNL
+814 QSVQSDGVVNL
-825 FDEQTEFSL
+825 FDEKTEFSL

-839 MEEVRKMKEKNLALK
+839 MEEVRRMKEKNLAVK
-854 LLENLLRGRVRTLT
+854 LLEDLLRGRVRTLT
-868 RINIVTGE
+868 RSNLVTGE
-876 LFSNRFGET
+876 LFSNRFSET

-900 QELLKMAQEM
+900 QELLRMAQEM
-910 MEAEKQGNE
+910 IDAEQQGND
-919 LGLSKEEKA
+919 LGLTNEEKA

-937 AVKDFYTN
+937 AVKDFYSN
-945 DQLVDLTKEL
+945 EQLVSLTKDL
-955 TDMLRKNRTIDWNRR
+955 TDMLRKNSTIDWNRR
-970 EAERANMRRLVRRL
+970 EAERANMRRLVKRL
-984 LKKYKYPPEEAE
+984 LKQYKYPPEEAE
-996 GAMNIVLKQCEQ
+996 DAIAVVLKQCEQ
-1008 WVENEENLN
+1008 WAEN
-1017 NDNQPVGDVYLVE
+1017 QDV
-1030 DEIII
+1030 
-1035 EGKPKVISLY
+1035 
-1045 QEYREDCVP
+1045 
-1054 LYTLRAA
+1054 A
-1061 CGYFEGGETPE
+1061 
-1072 EEGWIDA
+1072 
-1079 SGNGFTPDPERH
+1079 
-1091 FAVHAKG
+1091 
-1098 NSMQPKI
+1098 
-1105 KDGDICIFEWYRAG
+1105 
-1119 SRNGEIVL
+1119 
-1127 TQCRDNDLEYGGRY
+1127 
-1141 TIKKYHSEKIYYED
+1141 
-1155 GSWEHTK
+1155 
-1162 IELIPLNKDYEII
+1162 
-1175 VLEDGVEYR
+1175 
-1184 TIGVLKCVL
+1184 

>member
-1 MVTRI
+1 MI

-12 EQALIELFQSL
+12 EQALIELFRELGFSY
-23 EGKQYRYEYGPDI
+23 KYGPDI
-36 VRDYTNPILDDVL
+36 QRDYNNPLLDDVL
-49 QESLHRINPTLPFEA
+49 QASLLRINPTLPQSA
-64 IDDAIKKLH
+64 IEDAIKKLH

-85 KFTQMLQ
+85 KFTQMMQ

-97 QYTDAKHQ
+97 TFTGSETSRSYQMEEEESVGMVKEALAHYGRENERVESLQ
-105 LKTAI
+105 GQKTRI
-110 VNLIDYEHEDE
+110 VNLIDFEHPKR

-127 NQYTVQE
+127 NQYTMQE

-153 IELKS
+153 VELKS
-158 PSREETDASEAYLQ
+158 PSREDTDASEAYLQ
-172 LRNYQKLIPSL
+172 LRNYQKFIPSL

-229 VFTPKVLLNLLKN
+229 VFTPKILLNLLKN

-250 GEYTKILAGYHQYY
+250 GSYAKILAGYHQYY
-264 AVEKAAIR
+264 AVEKAAQR
-272 TEEAVKGD
+272 TDEAVKGD

-303 HPKVQAMNPTIVVV
+303 HPKVQQMNPTIVVI

-322 LDEQLFGQ
+322 LDEQLYGQ
-330 FSRTVDFLR
+330 FSRTAAFLR
-339 QRAVQCTSR
+339 QHAVQCTSR
-348 DAENDD
+348 NAEHDD
-354 TSLKAMLK
+354 TSLKALLK
-362 NRNSGGIIFTTMQK
+362 NRHSGGIIFTTMQK
-376 FDDWDGALSERQNI
+376 FDDWDGALSDRKNI

-451 DDIDVYDMTQAV
+451 DDIDIYDMTQAV

-474 SRVIKLKLDNEV
+474 SRVIKLKLNDAV
-486 LAKIDAEYERLRE
+486 LAQIDAEYDRLRE
-499 EGASETDL
+499 EGASEADL

-513 MSHMDEL
+513 MSHMDAL
-520 LGNNATINDLV
+520 LGNDATINDLV
-531 KDIIT
+531 NDIIT
-536 HYEENRQYICYGK
+536 HYEDNRQYICCGK
-549 AMIVAYSRP
+549 AMLVAYSRP
-558 IAMKIYKHIIELRPD
+558 IAMKIYKRILELRPE
-573 WTEKVKVVMTSGNKD
+573 WSEKVKVVMTSGNQD

-606 KKFKDEN
+606 RKFKDEN
-613 DEMKIAIVVDMWLT
+613 DPMKIAIVVDMWLT

-670 VGIAAA
+670 VGIASA
-676 LKEAMKRYTKRDQ
+676 LKEAMKRYTKRDR

-696 IKEKAYSEF
+696 IKERAYSEF

-719 DYNNFHHGT
+719 DYSKFHHGS
-728 PAVRAQ
+728 PAERAQ
-734 LIKGG
+734 LIKGA
-739 VNFLIASEK
+739 VNFMIAPEK
-748 AEDCKAFIKNASLL
+748 ADACKDFVKNASLL

-772 LVEEERFEVSFMES
+772 LVEEERFEVSFMEA
-786 VRILIIR
+786 VRILIVR
-793 LQNPGKITKRD
+793 LQKPGKVSKKE
-804 INQRIASLIA
+804 INQRIATLIE
-814 QSVKSDGVVNL
+814 QSVQSDGVVNL

-839 MEEVRKMKEKNLALK
+839 MEEVRKMKEKNLAVK
-854 LLENLLRGRVRTLT
+854 LLEDLLRGRVRTLT
-868 RINIVTGE
+868 RSNLVTGE
-876 LFSNRFGET
+876 LFSNRFSET

-900 QELLKMAQEM
+900 QELLRMAQEM
-910 MEAEKQGNE
+910 IDAEQQGND
-919 LGLSKEEKA
+919 LGLTNEEKA

-937 AVKDFYTN
+937 AVKDFYSN
-945 DQLVDLTKEL
+945 EQLVSLTKDL

-970 EAERANMRRLVRRL
+970 EAERANMRRLVKRL
-984 LKKYKYPPEEAE
+984 LKQYKYPPEEAE
-996 GAMNIVLKQCEQ
+996 DAIDVVLKQCEQ
-1008 WVENEENLN
+1008 WAEN
-1017 NDNQPVGDVYLVE
+1017 PDV
-1030 DEIII
+1030 
-1035 EGKPKVISLY
+1035 
-1045 QEYREDCVP
+1045 
-1054 LYTLRAA
+1054 A
-1061 CGYFEGGETPE
+1061 
-1072 EEGWIDA
+1072 
-1079 SGNGFTPDPERH
+1079 
-1091 FAVHAKG
+1091 
-1098 NSMQPKI
+1098 
-1105 KDGDICIFEWYRAG
+1105 
-1119 SRNGEIVL
+1119 
-1127 TQCRDNDLEYGGRY
+1127 
-1141 TIKKYHSEKIYYED
+1141 
-1155 GSWEHTK
+1155 
-1162 IELIPLNKDYEII
+1162 
-1175 VLEDGVEYR
+1175 
-1184 TIGVLKCVL
+1184 

>member
-1 MVTRI
+1 MAA

-36 VRDYTNPILDDVL
+36 ERDYSNPVLDDVL
-49 QESLHRINPTLPFEA
+49 QESLLRINPTLPLSA

-85 KFTQMLQ
+85 KFTQTLQ

-97 QYTDAKHQ
+97 QYTNAKHQ
-105 LKTAI
+105 VKTAI
-110 VNLIDYEHEDE
+110 VSLIDYDHEEE

-127 NQYTVQE
+127 NQFTVQE

-172 LRNYQKLIPSL
+172 LRNYQKFIPSL

-209 YMEWKQPTGEVADY
+209 YMEWKRPTGEVADY

-250 GEYTKILAGYHQYY
+250 GSYAKILAGYHQYY
-264 AVEKAAIR
+264 AVEKAAVR

-280 GKIGVFWHTQGS
+280 GRIGVFWHTQGS

-303 HPKVQAMNPTIVVV
+303 HPKVQAMNPTIVVI

-322 LDEQLFGQ
+322 LDEQLYGQ
-330 FSRTVDFLR
+330 FSRTVAFLR

-348 DAENDD
+348 NAENDD

-376 FDDWDGALSERQNI
+376 FDDWDGPLSDRQNI

-402 GMEEKIDTEGNVHIG
+402 GLEEKIDTEGNVHIG

-474 SRVIKLKLDNEV
+474 SRVIKLKLNDEV
-486 LAKIDAEYERLRE
+486 LAQIDAEYDRLRE

-513 MSHMDEL
+513 MSHMDAL
-520 LGNNATINDLV
+520 LGNDATINDLV
-531 KDIIT
+531 TDIIT
-536 HYEENRQYICYGK
+536 HYEDNRQHICCGK

-558 IAMKIYKHIIELRPD
+558 IAMKIYKRILELRPE
-573 WTEKVKVVMTSGNKD
+573 WTEKVKVVMTSGNQD

-613 DEMKIAIVVDMWLT
+613 DPMKIAILVDTWLT

-642 MKDHNLM
+642 MKDHNLI

-676 LKEAMKRYTKRDQ
+676 LKDAMKRYTKRDR

-719 DYNNFHHGT
+719 DYSKFHHGS
-728 PAVRAQ
+728 PAERAQ
-734 LIKGG
+734 LIKGA
-739 VNFLIASEK
+739 VNFMIAPEK
-748 AEDCKAFIKNASLL
+748 ADNCKEFIKNASLL

-772 LVEEERFEVSFMES
+772 LVEKERFEVSYIES

-793 LQNPGKITKRD
+793 LQNPGKITKKE
-804 INQRIASLIA
+804 INKRIAALIE
-814 QSVKSDGVVNL
+814 QSVQSHGVVNL

-839 MEEVRKMKEKNLALK
+839 MEEVKKMKEKNLAAK
-854 LLENLLRGRVRTLT
+854 LLEDLLRGRVRTMI
-868 RINIVTGE
+868 RSNIVTGE
-876 LFSNRFGET
+876 LFSNRFSET

-900 QELLKMAQEM
+900 QELLKLAQEM
-910 MEAEKQGNE
+910 MDAEQQGND
-919 LGLSKEEKA
+919 LGLTNEEKA

-937 AVKDFYTN
+937 AVKDFYSN
-945 DQLVDLTKEL
+945 DQLVALTKDL

-996 GAMNIVLKQCEQ
+996 DAMNVVLKQCEQ
-1008 WVENEENLN
+1008 WAENQ
-1017 NDNQPVGDVYLVE
+1017 DDLV
-1030 DEIII
+1030 
-1035 EGKPKVISLY
+1035 
-1045 QEYREDCVP
+1045 
-1054 LYTLRAA
+1054 A
-1061 CGYFEGGETPE
+1061 
-1072 EEGWIDA
+1072 
-1079 SGNGFTPDPERH
+1079 
-1091 FAVHAKG
+1091 
-1098 NSMQPKI
+1098 
-1105 KDGDICIFEWYRAG
+1105 
-1119 SRNGEIVL
+1119 
-1127 TQCRDNDLEYGGRY
+1127 
-1141 TIKKYHSEKIYYED
+1141 
-1155 GSWEHTK
+1155 
-1162 IELIPLNKDYEII
+1162 
-1175 VLEDGVEYR
+1175 
-1184 TIGVLKCVL
+1184 

>member
-1 MVTRI
+1 MSA

-36 VRDYTNPILDDVL
+36 ERDYSNPILDDVL
-49 QESLHRINPTLPFEA
+49 QDSLLRINPTLPVSA

-105 LKTAI
+105 VKTKI

-127 NQYTVQE
+127 NQYTMHE

-172 LRNYQKLIPSL
+172 LRNYQKFIPSL

-196 LTKIGTVTAKEDR
+196 LTKIGTITAKEDR
-209 YMEWKQPTGEVADY
+209 YMEWKQPSGEVADY

-229 VFTPKVLLNLLKN
+229 VFTPRVFLNLLKN
-242 YILFDVRE
+242 YLLFDVRE
-250 GEYTKILAGYHQYY
+250 GSYAKILSGYHQYY
-264 AVEKAAIR
+264 AVEKAALK
-272 TEEAVKGD
+272 TVEAVKGD

-303 HPKVQAMNPTIVVV
+303 HPKVQAMNPTIVVI

-322 LDEQLFGQ
+322 LDEQLYGQ
-330 FSRTVDFLR
+330 FSRTIDFLR
-339 QRAVQCTSR
+339 QRPVQCTSR
-348 DAENDD
+348 NAEGDD

-402 GMEEKIDTEGNVHIG
+402 GMEEKVDTEGNVHIG

-441 KDRDTREIFG
+441 RDRDTREVFG
-451 DDIDVYDMTQAV
+451 EDIDIYDMTQAV
-463 NDGATRPVYYE
+463 KDGATRPVYYE
-474 SRVIKLKLDNEV
+474 SRVIKLKLNDEV
-486 LAKIDAEYERLRE
+486 LAQIDAEYDRLRE

-520 LGNNATINDLV
+520 LGNDVTINDLV
-531 KDIIT
+531 KDIIA
-536 HYEENRQYICYGK
+536 HYEDNRQYVCCGK

-558 IAMKIYKHIIELRPD
+558 IAMKIYKRILELRPN
-573 WTEKVKVVMTSGNKD
+573 WTEKVKVVMTSGNQD

-594 IIGGKAYKKELA
+594 IIGGKGYKKELA
-606 KKFKDEN
+606 KKFKDEE
-613 DEMKIAIVVDMWLT
+613 DPMKIAIVVDMWLT

-676 LKEAMKRYTKRDQ
+676 LKDAMKRYTKRDQ

-696 IKEKAYSEF
+696 IKQKAYSEF
-705 KEKLEICRDLLHGY
+705 KEKLEICRELLHGY
-719 DYNNFHHGT
+719 DYTRFHHGS
-728 PAVRAQ
+728 PAERAQ
-734 LIKGG
+734 IIKGA
-739 VNFLIASEK
+739 VNFMIAPEK
-748 AEDCKAFIKNASLL
+748 ADACKIFIKNASLL

-793 LQNPGKITKRD
+793 LQNPGKITKKE
-804 INQRIASLIA
+804 INKRIAALIE
-814 QSVKSDGVVNL
+814 QSVQSDGVVNL

-839 MEEVRKMKEKNLALK
+839 MEEVKKMKEKNLAAK
-854 LLENLLRGRVRTLT
+854 LLEDLLRGRVRTIT

-876 LFSNRFGET
+876 LFSNRFSET
-885 LNRYINGLLTNEEVI
+885 LNRYVNGLLTNEEVI
-900 QELLKMAQEM
+900 KELLKLAQEM
-910 MEAEKQGNE
+910 MEAEKQGNDM
-919 LGLSKEEKA
+919 GLSNEEKA

-937 AVKDFYTN
+937 AVKDFYSN
-945 DQLVDLTKEL
+945 DQLVELTKDL

-970 EAERANMRRLVRRL
+970 EAERANMRRLVKRL

-1008 WVENEENLN
+1008 WADYEE
-1017 NDNQPVGDVYLVE
+1017 DYEEKTATVVDMKYAPAPFEEGMGMAAEEDVMHKIELT
-1030 DEIII
+1030 DEII
-1035 EGKPKVISLY
+1035 EFA
-1045 QEYREDCVP
+1045 REQS
-1054 LYTLRAA
+1054 
-1061 CGYFEGGETPE
+1061 E
-1072 EEGWIDA
+1072 
-1079 SGNGFTPDPERH
+1079 
-1091 FAVHAKG
+1091 
-1098 NSMQPKI
+1098 
-1105 KDGDICIFEWYRAG
+1105 
-1119 SRNGEIVL
+1119 
-1127 TQCRDNDLEYGGRY
+1127 ND
-1141 TIKKYHSEKIYYED
+1141 
-1155 GSWEHTK
+1155 
-1162 IELIPLNKDYEII
+1162 
-1175 VLEDGVEYR
+1175 
-1184 TIGVLKCVL
+1184 

>member
-1 MVTRI
+1 MD
-6 FSEDTY
+6 ENEY

-36 VRDYTNPILDDVL
+36 ERDYTNPILDNVL
-49 QESLHRINPTLPFEA
+49 QESLHRINPTLPLDA
-64 IDDAIKKLH
+64 INDAIKKLH

-110 VNLIDYEHEDE
+110 VNLIDYDHEDE

-127 NQYTVQE
+127 NQFTMQE

-172 LRNYQKLIPSL
+172 LRNYQKFIPSL

-196 LTKIGTVTAKEDR
+196 LTKVGTVTAKEDR

-229 VFTPKVLLNLLKN
+229 VFTPKTLLNLLKN

-250 GEYTKILAGYHQYY
+250 GSYTKILAGYHQYY
-264 AVEKAAIR
+264 AVEKAAQR

-322 LDEQLFGQ
+322 LDEQLYGQ
-330 FSRTVDFLR
+330 FARTVDFLR

-348 DAENDD
+348 NAENDD

-362 NRNSGGIIFTTMQK
+362 NRHSGGIIFTTMQK
-376 FDDWDGALSERQNI
+376 FDDWDGALSDRQNI

-402 GMEEKIDTEGNVHIG
+402 GMEEKVDTEGNVHIG

-474 SRVIKLKLDNEV
+474 SRVIKLKLDDAV

-513 MSHMDEL
+513 MSHMDAL
-520 LGNNATINDLV
+520 LGNDATINDLV
-531 KDIIT
+531 TDIIA
-536 HYEENRQYICYGK
+536 HYEDSRQYVCCGK

-558 IAMKIYKHIIELRPD
+558 IAMKIYKRILELRPT

-594 IIGGKAYKKELA
+594 IIGGKAHKKELA
-606 KKFKDEN
+606 KKFKDES

-676 LKEAMKRYTKRDQ
+676 LKDAMKRYTKRDR

-705 KEKLEICRDLLHGY
+705 KEKLEICRDMLHGY
-719 DYNNFHHGT
+719 DYHGFHDGT
-728 PAVRAQ
+728 PAERAQ

-739 VNFLIASEK
+739 VNFLIAAEK
-748 AEDCKAFIKNASLL
+748 AEDCKVFVKNASLL

-793 LQNPGKITKRD
+793 LQNPGKITKKD
-804 INQRIASLIA
+804 INKRIAALIA
-814 QSVKSDGVVNL
+814 QSVQSEGVVNL

-834 FDEKF
+834 FDERF
-839 MEEVRKMKEKNLALK
+839 MEEVRKMKEKNLAAK
-854 LLENLLRGRVRTLT
+854 LLENLLRGRVRSLAHTH
-868 RINIVTGE
+868 IVMGE

-900 QELLKMAQEM
+900 QELLKLAQEM
-910 MEAEKQGNE
+910 MDAEKQGNE
-919 LGLSKEEKA
+919 LGLSNEEKA

-937 AVKDFYTN
+937 AVKDFYT
-945 DQLVDLTKEL
+945 DEQLVALTRDL

-970 EAERANMRRLVRRL
+970 EAERANMRRLVKRL

-996 GAMNIVLKQCEQ
+996 DAMNVVLKQCEQ
-1008 WVENEENLN
+1008 WAENEETNRIVVVEETSVAQKKSTGKKAQEIQMIPMGSMLE
-1017 NDNQPVGDVYLVE
+1017 DVEADDDVRRLIHNMMELY
-1030 DEIII
+1030 
-1035 EGKPKVISLY
+1035 EG
-1045 QEYREDCVP
+1045 
-1054 LYTLRAA
+1054 T
-1061 CGYFEGGETPE
+1061 
-1072 EEGWIDA
+1072 
-1079 SGNGFTPDPERH
+1079 
-1091 FAVHAKG
+1091 
-1098 NSMQPKI
+1098 
-1105 KDGDICIFEWYRAG
+1105 
-1119 SRNGEIVL
+1119 
-1127 TQCRDNDLEYGGRY
+1127 
-1141 TIKKYHSEKIYYED
+1141 TIM
-1155 GSWEHTK
+1155 
-1162 IELIPLNKDYEII
+1162 NI
-1175 VLEDGVEYR
+1175 VLECQRAYQERYFSMKANDWRHLIRDYVRKVTERPELQENEVFYYKAAG
-1184 TIGVLKCVL
+1184 

>member
-1 MVTRI
+1 M
-6 FSEDTY
+6 
-12 EQALIELFQSL
+12 ALFQEL
-23 EGKQYRYEYGPDI
+23 GYNRKYGPDI
-36 VRDYTNPILDDVL
+36 ERDYSNPVLDDVL
-49 QESLHRINPTLPFEA
+49 QEALQRINPALPLVA
-64 IDDAIKKLH
+64 IDDAVKKLH

-97 QYTDAKHQ
+97 TYNGVAYPDASEEDSGMAREDLAYYGRDNERIETQ
-105 LKTAI
+105 QGQKTRI
-110 VNLIDYEHEDE
+110 VRLIDFDNPGN
-121 NDFLVV
+121 NDFMVV

-172 LRNYQKLIPSL
+172 LRNYQKFIPSL

-223 DVAFKS
+223 DTAFKS
-229 VFTPKVLLNLLKN
+229 VFTPDTLLNLLKN
-242 YILFDVRE
+242 YMLFDVRE
-250 GEYTKILAGYHQYY
+250 GGYAKILAGYHQYY
-264 AVEKAAIR
+264 AVEKAAVR
-272 TEEAVKGD
+272 TEEAVRGD

-303 HPKVQAMNPTIVVV
+303 HPKVQQMNPTIVVI

-322 LDEQLFGQ
+322 LDEQLYGQ

-348 DAENDD
+348 NAEGDD

-362 NRNSGGIIFTTMQK
+362 NRHSGGIIFTTMQK
-376 FDDWDGALSERQNI
+376 FDDWDGALSDRQNI

-441 KDRDTREIFG
+441 KDRDTREVFG

-463 NDGATRPVYYE
+463 NDGATMPVYYE
-474 SRVIKLKLDNEV
+474 SRVIKLKLDDAV
-486 LAKIDAEYERLRE
+486 LAKIDAEYEKLRD

-513 MSHMDEL
+513 MSHMDAL
-520 LGNNATINDLV
+520 LGNDATINDLV
-531 KDIIT
+531 TDIIA
-536 HYEENRQYICYGK
+536 HYEDNRQHVCCGK

-558 IAMKIYKHIIELRPD
+558 IAMKIYQRILELRPD

-676 LKEAMKRYTKRDQ
+676 LKEAMKRYTKRDR

-696 IKEKAYSEF
+696 IKERAYTEL

-719 DYNNFHHGT
+719 DYHEFHSGT

-734 LIKGG
+734 LIKGA
-739 VNFLIASEK
+739 VNFLMAPEK
-748 AEDCKAFIKNASLL
+748 AEDNKTFVKNASLL

-772 LVEEERFEVSFMES
+772 LAEEERFEVSFMES

-793 LQNPGKITKRD
+793 LQTPGKVTKRE
-804 INQRIASLIA
+804 INKRIAALIE
-814 QSVKSDGVVNL
+814 QSVQSDGVEDI
-825 FDEQTEFSL
+825 FKIQFSL

-839 MEEVRKMKEKNLALK
+839 MEEVKKMKEKNLAAK
-854 LLENLLRGRVRTLT
+854 LLENLLRGRVRTMNT
-868 RINIVTGE
+868 INITTGE
-876 LFSNRFGET
+876 LFSNRFSET
-885 LNRYINGLLTNEEVI
+885 LNRYVNGLLTNEEVI
-900 QELLKMAQEM
+900 QELLKLAQEM
-910 MEAEKQGNE
+910 MEAEKEGNE

-945 DQLVDLTKEL
+945 EQLIALTREL

-970 EAERANMRRLVRRL
+970 EAERANMRRLVKRL
-984 LKKYKYPPEEAE
+984 LKRYKYPPEEADD
-996 GAMNIVLKQCEQ
+996 AMNTVLKQCEQ
-1008 WVENEENLN
+1008 WAENEEN
-1017 NDNQPVGDVYLVE
+1017 Q
-1030 DEIII
+1030 DETMTSA
-1035 EGKPKVISLY
+1035 E
-1045 QEYREDCVP
+1045 
-1054 LYTLRAA
+1054 
-1061 CGYFEGGETPE
+1061 
-1072 EEGWIDA
+1072 
-1079 SGNGFTPDPERH
+1079 SGNIIPMHPNVASYAQMDEETHGYGMAAEE
-1091 FAVHAKG
+1091 
-1098 NSMQPKI
+1098 
-1105 KDGDICIFEWYRAG
+1105 KD
-1119 SRNGEIVL
+1119 
-1127 TQCRDNDLEYGGRY
+1127 
-1141 TIKKYHSEKIYYED
+1141 EK
-1155 GSWEHTK
+1155 
-1162 IELIPLNKDYEII
+1162 
-1175 VLEDGVEYR
+1175 
-1184 TIGVLKCVL
+1184 

>member
-1 MVTRI
+1 MK
-6 FSEDTY
+6 FSEDEY
-12 EQALIELFQSL
+12 EQALIELFREL
-23 EGKQYRYEYGPDI
+23 GFTYKYGPDI
-36 VRDYTNPILDDVL
+36 ERDYNNPLLDDVL
-49 QESLHRINPTLPFEA
+49 QESLRRINPTLPQSA
-64 IDDAIKKLH
+64 IEDAIKKLH
-73 QIEGSSL
+73 QIEGASL
-80 YECNF
+80 YEYNF
-85 KFTQMLQ
+85 KFTQMMQ

-97 QYTDAKHQ
+97 TFTGSERSRAYLMEEEESEGMVREALAHYGRENERVETQQ
-105 LKTAI
+105 GQKTRI
-110 VNLIDYEHEDE
+110 VSLIDFEHPCR

-172 LRNYQKLIPSL
+172 LRNYQKFIPSL

-229 VFTPKVLLNLLKN
+229 VFAPKILLNLLKN

-250 GEYTKILAGYHQYY
+250 GSYAKILAGYHQYY
-264 AVEKAAIR
+264 AVEKAAQR

-303 HPKVQAMNPTIVVV
+303 HPKVQQMNPTIVVI

-322 LDEQLFGQ
+322 LDEQLYGQ
-330 FSRTVDFLR
+330 FSRTSAFLR
-339 QRAVQCTSR
+339 QHAVQCTSR
-348 DAENDD
+348 NAEGDD
-354 TSLKAMLK
+354 TSLKALLK
-362 NRNSGGIIFTTMQK
+362 NRHSGGIIFTTMQK
-376 FDDWDGALSERQNI
+376 FDDWDGALSDRQNI

-474 SRVIKLKLDNEV
+474 SRVIKLKLDDEV
-486 LAKIDAEYERLRE
+486 LAKIDAEYDRLRE
-499 EGASETDL
+499 EGASEADL
-507 EENKKE
+507 EANKKE
-513 MSHMDEL
+513 MSHMDAL
-520 LGNNATINDLV
+520 LGNDATINDLV
-531 KDIIT
+531 NDIIT
-536 HYEENRQYICYGK
+536 HYEDNRQHICCGK

-558 IAMKIYKHIIELRPD
+558 IAMKIYKRILELRPE
-573 WTEKVKVVMTSGNKD
+573 WTEKVKVVMTSGNQD

-613 DEMKIAIVVDMWLT
+613 DPMKIAIVVDMWLT

-670 VGIAAA
+670 VGIASA

-689 DNYGNND
+689 NNYGNND
-696 IKEKAYSEF
+696 IKERAYSEF
-705 KEKLEICRDLLHGY
+705 KERLEICRDLLHGY
-719 DYNNFHHGT
+719 DYSNFHHGS
-728 PAVRAQ
+728 PAERAQ
-734 LIKGG
+734 LIKGA
-739 VNFLIASEK
+739 VNFMIAPEK
-748 AEDCKAFIKNASLL
+748 ADACRDFVKNASLL
-762 RQAVTLCRSL
+762 SQAVTLCRSL

-793 LQNPGKITKRD
+793 LQRPGKVSKRE
-804 INQRIASLIA
+804 INQRIAALIE
-814 QSVKSDGVVNL
+814 QSVQSNGVVNL

-839 MEEVRKMKEKNLALK
+839 MEEVKKMKEKNLAVK
-854 LLENLLRGRVRTLT
+854 LLEDLLRGRVRSLT
-868 RINIVTGE
+868 RSNLVTGE
-876 LFSNRFGET
+876 LFSNRFSET

-910 MEAEKQGNE
+910 MEAEQQGND
-919 LGLSKEEKA
+919 LGLSNEEKA

-937 AVKDFYTN
+937 AVKDCYSN
-945 DQLVDLTKEL
+945 EQLVSLTKDL

-970 EAERANMRRLVRRL
+970 EAERANMRRLVKRL
-984 LKKYKYPPEEAE
+984 LKKYKYPPEETE
-996 GAMNIVLKQCEQ
+996 DAMNIVLKQCEQ
-1008 WVENEENLN
+1008 WAEN
-1017 NDNQPVGDVYLVE
+1017 Q
-1030 DEIII
+1030 
-1035 EGKPKVISLY
+1035 
-1045 QEYREDCVP
+1045 
-1054 LYTLRAA
+1054 
-1061 CGYFEGGETPE
+1061 
-1072 EEGWIDA
+1072 
-1079 SGNGFTPDPERH
+1079 
-1091 FAVHAKG
+1091 
-1098 NSMQPKI
+1098 
-1105 KDGDICIFEWYRAG
+1105 DIA
-1119 SRNGEIVL
+1119 
-1127 TQCRDNDLEYGGRY
+1127 
-1141 TIKKYHSEKIYYED
+1141 
-1155 GSWEHTK
+1155 
-1162 IELIPLNKDYEII
+1162 
-1175 VLEDGVEYR
+1175 
-1184 TIGVLKCVL
+1184 

>member
-1 MVTRI
+1 MI

-12 EQALIELFQSL
+12 EQALIELFRELGFSY
-23 EGKQYRYEYGPDI
+23 KYGPDI
-36 VRDYTNPILDDVL
+36 QRDYNNPLLDDVL
-49 QESLHRINPTLPFEA
+49 QASLQRINPTLPQSA
-64 IDDAIKKLH
+64 IEDAIKKLH

-85 KFTQMLQ
+85 KFTQMMQ

-97 QYTDAKHQ
+97 TFTGSETSRSYQMEEEGSVGMVKEALAHYGRENERVESLQ
-105 LKTAI
+105 GQKTRI
-110 VNLIDYEHEDE
+110 VNLIDFEHPKR

-127 NQYTVQE
+127 NQYTMQE

-153 IELKS
+153 VELKS

-172 LRNYQKLIPSL
+172 LRNYQKFIPSL

-229 VFTPKVLLNLLKN
+229 VFTPKILLNLLKN

-250 GEYTKILAGYHQYY
+250 GSYAKILAGYHQYY
-264 AVEKAAIR
+264 AVEKAAQR
-272 TEEAVKGD
+272 TDEAVKGD

-303 HPKVQAMNPTIVVV
+303 HPKVQQMNPTIVVI

-322 LDEQLFGQ
+322 LDEQLYGQ
-330 FSRTVDFLR
+330 FSRTAAFLR
-339 QRAVQCTSR
+339 QHAVQCTSR
-348 DAENDD
+348 NAEHDD
-354 TSLKAMLK
+354 TSLKALLK
-362 NRNSGGIIFTTMQK
+362 NRHSGGIIFTTMQK
-376 FDDWDGALSERQNI
+376 FDDWDGALSDRKNI

-474 SRVIKLKLDNEV
+474 SRVIKLKLNDAV
-486 LAKIDAEYERLRE
+486 LAQIDAEYDRLRE
-499 EGASETDL
+499 EGASEADL

-513 MSHMDEL
+513 MSHMDAL
-520 LGNNATINDLV
+520 LGNDATINDLV
-531 KDIIT
+531 NDIIT
-536 HYEENRQYICYGK
+536 HYEDNRQYICCGK
-549 AMIVAYSRP
+549 AMLVAYSRP
-558 IAMKIYKHIIELRPD
+558 IAMKIYKRILELRPE
-573 WTEKVKVVMTSGNKD
+573 WSEKVKVVMTSGNQD

-606 KKFKDEN
+606 RKFKDEN
-613 DEMKIAIVVDMWLT
+613 DPMKIAIVVDMWLT

-670 VGIAAA
+670 VGIASA
-676 LKEAMKRYTKRDQ
+676 LKEAMKRYTKRDR

-696 IKEKAYSEF
+696 IKERAYSEF

-719 DYNNFHHGT
+719 DYSKFQHGS
-728 PAVRAQ
+728 PAERAQ
-734 LIKGG
+734 LIKGA
-739 VNFLIASEK
+739 VNFMIAPEK
-748 AEDCKAFIKNASLL
+748 ADACKDFVKNASLL

-786 VRILIIR
+786 VRILIVR
-793 LQNPGKITKRD
+793 LQKPGKVSKKE
-804 INQRIASLIA
+804 INQRIATLIE
-814 QSVKSDGVVNL
+814 QSVQSDGVVNL

-839 MEEVRKMKEKNLALK
+839 MEEVRKMKEKNLAVK
-854 LLENLLRGRVRTLT
+854 LLEDLLRGRVRTLT
-868 RINIVTGE
+868 RSNLVTGE
-876 LFSNRFGET
+876 LFSNRFSET

-900 QELLKMAQEM
+900 QELLRMAQEM
-910 MEAEKQGNE
+910 IDAEQQGND
-919 LGLSKEEKA
+919 LGLTNEEKA

-937 AVKDFYTN
+937 AVKDFYSN
-945 DQLVDLTKEL
+945 EQLVSLTKDL

-970 EAERANMRRLVRRL
+970 EAERANMRRLVKRL
-984 LKKYKYPPEEAE
+984 LKQYKYPPEEAE
-996 GAMNIVLKQCEQ
+996 DAIDVVLKQCEQ
-1008 WVENEENLN
+1008 WVEN
-1017 NDNQPVGDVYLVE
+1017 QDV
-1030 DEIII
+1030 
-1035 EGKPKVISLY
+1035 
-1045 QEYREDCVP
+1045 
-1054 LYTLRAA
+1054 A
-1061 CGYFEGGETPE
+1061 
-1072 EEGWIDA
+1072 
-1079 SGNGFTPDPERH
+1079 
-1091 FAVHAKG
+1091 
-1098 NSMQPKI
+1098 
-1105 KDGDICIFEWYRAG
+1105 
-1119 SRNGEIVL
+1119 
-1127 TQCRDNDLEYGGRY
+1127 
-1141 TIKKYHSEKIYYED
+1141 
-1155 GSWEHTK
+1155 
-1162 IELIPLNKDYEII
+1162 
-1175 VLEDGVEYR
+1175 
-1184 TIGVLKCVL
+1184 

>member
-1 MVTRI
+1 MATTI
-6 FSEDTY
+6 FTEDTY

-36 VRDYTNPILDDVL
+36 VRDYSNPLLDDVL
-49 QESLHRINPTLPFEA
+49 QESLQRINPALPASA

-97 QYTDAKHQ
+97 QYTDEKHQ
-105 LKTAI
+105 VKTKI
-110 VNLIDYEHEDE
+110 VNLIDYDHEEE

-127 NQYTVQE
+127 NQFTMQE
-134 LDTKR
+134 LETKR

-172 LRNYQKLIPSL
+172 LRNYQKFIPSL

-196 LTKIGTVTAKEDR
+196 LTRIGTITAKEDR

-223 DVAFKS
+223 DTAFKS
-229 VFTPKVLLNLLKN
+229 VFTPRVFLNLLKN
-242 YILFDVRE
+242 YQLFDVRE
-250 GEYTKILAGYHQYY
+250 GGYAKILAGYHQYY
-264 AVEKAAIR
+264 AVEKAALK

-303 HPKVQAMNPTIVVV
+303 HPKVQQMNPTIVVI

-322 LDEQLFGQ
+322 LDEQLYGQ
-330 FSRTVDFLR
+330 FSRTIDFLR
-339 QRAVQCTSR
+339 QRPVQCTSR
-348 DAENDD
+348 NTENDD

-376 FDDWDGALSERQNI
+376 FDDWNGALSDRQNI

-402 GMEEKIDTEGNVHIG
+402 GMEEKVDTEGNVHIG

-441 KDRDTREIFG
+441 KDRDTREVFG

-463 NDGATRPVYYE
+463 KDGATRPVYYE
-474 SRVIKLKLDNEV
+474 SRVIKLKLNDEV
-486 LAKIDAEYERLRE
+486 LAQIDAEYDKLRD

-513 MSHMDEL
+513 MSHMDAL
-520 LGNNATINDLV
+520 LGNDATINDLV
-531 KDIIT
+531 SDIIA
-536 HYEENRQYICYGK
+536 HYEDNRQYVCCGK

-558 IAMKIYKHIIELRPD
+558 IAMKIYKRILELRPD
-573 WTEKVKVVMTSGNKD
+573 WTEKVKVVMTGGNQD

-594 IIGGKAYKKELA
+594 IIGSKAYKKELA

-613 DEMKIAIVVDMWLT
+613 DPMKIAIVVDMWLT

-676 LKEAMKRYTKRDQ
+676 LKDAMKRYTKRDQ

-696 IKEKAYSEF
+696 IKQKAYSEF

-719 DYNNFHHGT
+719 DYSKFHYGS
-728 PAVRAQ
+728 PAERAQ
-734 LIKGG
+734 IIKGA
-739 VNFLIASEK
+739 VNFMIPPEK
-748 AEDCKAFIKNASLL
+748 AEACKEFIKNASLL
-762 RQAVTLCRSL
+762 HQAVTLCRSL
-772 LVEEERFEVSFMES
+772 LVEDERFEVSLMES

-793 LQNPGKITKRD
+793 LQNPGKITKRE
-804 INQRIASLIA
+804 INKRIAALIE
-814 QSVKSDGVVNL
+814 QSVSSDGVVNL
-825 FDEQTEFSL
+825 FDEQQAEFSL

-839 MEEVRKMKEKNLALK
+839 MEEVKKMKEKNLAVK
-854 LLENLLRGRVRTLT
+854 LLEDLLRGRVRTMI
-868 RINIVTGE
+868 RSNIVTGE
-876 LFSNRFGET
+876 LFSERFSET
-885 LNRYINGLLTNEEVI
+885 LNRYVNGLITNEEVI
-900 QELLKMAQEM
+900 QELLKMAKEM
-910 MEAEKQGNE
+910 MEAEQLGNE
-919 LGLSKEEKA
+919 LGLSNEEKA

-937 AVKDFYTN
+937 AVKGFYSN
-945 DQLVDLTKEL
+945 DQLVEMTKDLTE
-955 TDMLRKNRTIDWNRR
+955 MLRKNRTIDWNRR
-970 EAERANMRRLVRRL
+970 DAERANMRRLVKRL
-984 LKKYKYPPEEAE
+984 LRKYKYPPEEAE
-996 GAMNIVLKQCEQ
+996 GAMNVVLKQCEQ
-1008 WVENEENLN
+1008 WADDEAYSSRNQERAG
-1017 NDNQPVGDVYLVE
+1017 DNHLSVQ
-1030 DEIII
+1030 
-1035 EGKPKVISLY
+1035 
-1045 QEYREDCVP
+1045 
-1054 LYTLRAA
+1054 
-1061 CGYFEGGETPE
+1061 
-1072 EEGWIDA
+1072 
-1079 SGNGFTPDPERH
+1079 FTPQQPRYDMAADEEDD
-1091 FAVHAKG
+1091 FNKG
-1098 NSMQPKI
+1098 K
-1105 KDGDICIFEWYRAG
+1105 
-1119 SRNGEIVL
+1119 
-1127 TQCRDNDLEYGGRY
+1127 
-1141 TIKKYHSEKIYYED
+1141 
-1155 GSWEHTK
+1155 
-1162 IELIPLNKDYEII
+1162 
-1175 VLEDGVEYR
+1175 
-1184 TIGVLKCVL
+1184 

>member
-1 MVTRI
+1 MAGIT
-6 FSEDTY
+6 EAEY
-12 EQALIELFQSL
+12 EQALIALFQEL
-23 EGKQYRYEYGPDI
+23 GYNYKYGPDI
-36 VRDYTNPILDDVL
+36 VRNYSNPLLHDVL
-49 QESLHRINPTLPFEA
+49 QESLHRINPTLPLDA

-97 QYTDAKHQ
+97 QYTDNKHQ
-105 LKTAI
+105 LKTKI
-110 VNLIDYEHEDE
+110 VNLIDFEHEDD

-134 LDTKR
+134 VDTKR

-172 LRNYQKLIPSL
+172 LRNYQKFIPSL

-196 LTKIGTVTAKEDR
+196 LTKIGTITAKEDR

-223 DVAFKS
+223 DTAFKS
-229 VFTPKVLLNLLKN
+229 VFTPRVFLNLLKN
-242 YILFDVRE
+242 YLLFDVRE
-250 GEYTKILAGYHQYY
+250 GSYAKILAGYHQYY
-264 AVEKAAIR
+264 AVEKAAQK

-303 HPKVQAMNPTIVVV
+303 HPKVQQMNPTIVVI

-322 LDEQLFGQ
+322 LDEQLYGQ
-330 FSRTVDFLR
+330 FSRTIDFLR
-339 QRAVQCTSR
+339 QRPVQCTSR
-348 DAENDD
+348 NAENDD

-402 GMEEKIDTEGNVHIG
+402 GMEEKVDTEGNVHIG

-441 KDRDTREIFG
+441 KDRDTREVFG

-463 NDGATRPVYYE
+463 KDGATRPVYYE
-474 SRVIKLKLDNEV
+474 SRVIKLKLNDEV
-486 LAKIDAEYERLRE
+486 LAQIDAEYDKLRQ
-499 EGASETDL
+499 EGANEEDL
-507 EENKKE
+507 EKNKKE
-513 MSHMDEL
+513 MSHMDAL
-520 LGNNATINDLV
+520 LGNDATINDLV
-531 KDIIT
+531 TDIIT
-536 HYEENRQYICYGK
+536 HYEDNRQYICCGK

-558 IAMKIYKHIIELRPD
+558 IAMKIYKRILELRPD
-573 WTEKVKVVMTSGNKD
+573 WTEKVKVVMTGGNQD

-613 DEMKIAIVVDMWLT
+613 DPMKIAIVVDMWLT

-676 LKEAMKRYTKRDQ
+676 LKDAMKRYTKRDQ

-696 IKEKAYSEF
+696 IKQKAYSEF

-719 DYNNFHHGT
+719 DYSHFYKGT
-728 PAVRAQ
+728 PAERAQ
-734 LIKGG
+734 IIKGT
-739 VNFLIASEK
+739 VNFLIAPEK
-748 AEDCKAFIKNASLL
+748 TEDCKAFVKNASLL

-772 LVEEERFEVSFMES
+772 LVEAERFEVSLMES

-793 LQNPGKITKRD
+793 FQNPGKITKRE
-804 INQRIASLIA
+804 INKRIAALIE
-814 QSVKSDGVVNL
+814 QSVCSEGVVNL

-839 MEEVRKMKEKNLALK
+839 MEEVKKMKEKNLAAK
-854 LLENLLRGRVRTLT
+854 LLEDLLRGRVRKMT

-876 LFSNRFGET
+876 LFSERFSET
-885 LNRYINGLLTNEEVI
+885 LNRYVNGLITNEEVI
-900 QELLKMAQEM
+900 QELLKMAKEM
-910 MEAEKQGNE
+910 MDAEQQGNE
-919 LGLSKEEKA
+919 LGLSNEEKA

-937 AVKDFYTN
+937 AVKDLYSN
-945 DQLVDLTKEL
+945 DQLIEMTKDL

-970 EAERANMRRLVRRL
+970 ESERANMRRLVKRL

-996 GAMNIVLKQCEQ
+996 DAMNVVLKQCEQ
-1008 WVENEENLN
+1008 WADSDESINKRKLAN
-1017 NDNQPVGDVYLVE
+1017 VE
-1030 DEIII
+1030 DDREVRNLIFNRLLMDASISNGELQREVIELYGVKYPNMTLNDWRHVIEDYTHMVREALRPIAQELSMEPRQYGMAAAEII
-1035 EGKPKVISLY
+1035 EP
-1045 QEYREDCVP
+1045 
-1054 LYTLRAA
+1054 
-1061 CGYFEGGETPE
+1061 
-1072 EEGWIDA
+1072 
-1079 SGNGFTPDPERH
+1079 
-1091 FAVHAKG
+1091 
-1098 NSMQPKI
+1098 
-1105 KDGDICIFEWYRAG
+1105 
-1119 SRNGEIVL
+1119 
-1127 TQCRDNDLEYGGRY
+1127 
-1141 TIKKYHSEKIYYED
+1141 
-1155 GSWEHTK
+1155 
-1162 IELIPLNKDYEII
+1162 
-1175 VLEDGVEYR
+1175 
-1184 TIGVLKCVL
+1184 

>member
-1 MVTRI
+1 MK
-6 FSEDTY
+6 FSEDEY
-12 EQALIELFQSL
+12 EQALIELLRGLGFNY
-23 EGKQYRYEYGPDI
+23 KYGPGI
-36 VRDYTNPILDDVL
+36 ERDYSNPLLDDVL
-49 QESLHRINPTLPFEA
+49 QESLQRINPTLPQSA
-64 IDDAIKKLH
+64 IEDAIKKLH
-73 QIEGSSL
+73 QIEGASL

-85 KFTQMLQ
+85 KFTQMMQ

-97 QYTDAKHQ
+97 TFTGSEHPYTFTGSEHPYALQEEGEKSAEMVGEALAHYGRENERVETQ
-105 LKTAI
+105 QGQKTRI
-110 VNLIDYEHEDE
+110 VNLIDFEHPNR

-172 LRNYQKLIPSL
+172 LRNYQKFIPSL

-223 DVAFKS
+223 DMAFKS
-229 VFTPKVLLNLLKN
+229 VFTPKILLNILKN

-250 GEYTKILAGYHQYY
+250 GSYAKILAGYHQYY
-264 AVEKAAIR
+264 AVEKAAKR
-272 TEEAVKGD
+272 AEEAVKGD

-303 HPKVQAMNPTIVVV
+303 HPRVQQMNPTIVVI

-322 LDEQLFGQ
+322 LDEQLYGQ
-330 FSRTVDFLR
+330 FSRTSAFLR
-339 QRAVQCTSR
+339 QHAVQCTSR
-348 DAENDD
+348 NAEGDD
-354 TSLKAMLK
+354 TSLKALLK
-362 NRNSGGIIFTTMQK
+362 NRHSGGIIFTTMQK

-474 SRVIKLKLDNEV
+474 SRVIKLKLDDEI
-486 LAKIDAEYERLRE
+486 LAKIDAEYDRLRE
-499 EGASETDL
+499 EGASEADL
-507 EENKKE
+507 EANKKE
-513 MSHMDEL
+513 MSHMDAL
-520 LGNNATINDLV
+520 LGNDVTINDLV
-531 KDIIT
+531 NDIIT
-536 HYEENRQYICYGK
+536 HYEDNRQHICCGK

-558 IAMKIYKHIIELRPD
+558 IAMKIYKRILELRPE
-573 WTEKVKVVMTSGNKD
+573 WTEKVKVVMTSGNQD

-613 DEMKIAIVVDMWLT
+613 DPMKIAIVVDMWLT

-689 DNYGNND
+689 NNYGNND
-696 IKEKAYSEF
+696 IKERAYSEF

-719 DYNNFHHGT
+719 DYSKFHHGS
-728 PAVRAQ
+728 PAERAQ
-734 LIKGG
+734 LIKGA
-739 VNFLIASEK
+739 VNFMIPPKK
-748 AEDCKAFIKNASLL
+748 AEACKDFVKNASLL
-762 RQAVTLCRSL
+762 SQAVTLCRSL

-793 LQNPGKITKRD
+793 LQRPGKVSKKE
-804 INQRIASLIA
+804 INQRIAALIE
-814 QSVKSDGVVNL
+814 QSVHSDGVVNL

-839 MEEVRKMKEKNLALK
+839 MEEVKKMKEKNLAVK
-854 LLENLLRGRVRTLT
+854 LLEDLLRGRVRMLT
-868 RINIVTGE
+868 RLNLVTGE
-876 LFSNRFGET
+876 LFSNRFSET

-900 QELLKMAQEM
+900 QELLKMAQEIK
-910 MEAEKQGNE
+910 EAEQQGND
-919 LGLSKEEKA
+919 LGLTNEEKA
-928 FYDALTRPQ
+928 FYDALIRPQ
-937 AVKDFYTN
+937 AVKDFYSN
-945 DQLVDLTKEL
+945 EQLVSLTKEL
-955 TDMLRKNRTIDWNRR
+955 TDMLRNNRTIDWNRR
-970 EAERANMRRLVRRL
+970 EAERANMRRLVKRL
-984 LKKYKYPPEEAE
+984 LRKYKYPPEDAE
-996 GAMNIVLKQCEQ
+996 DAMNIVLKQCEQ
-1008 WVENEENLN
+1008 WA
-1017 NDNQPVGDVYLVE
+1017 DNQD
-1030 DEIII
+1030 
-1035 EGKPKVISLY
+1035 
-1045 QEYREDCVP
+1045 
-1054 LYTLRAA
+1054 
-1061 CGYFEGGETPE
+1061 
-1072 EEGWIDA
+1072 
-1079 SGNGFTPDPERH
+1079 
-1091 FAVHAKG
+1091 
-1098 NSMQPKI
+1098 
-1105 KDGDICIFEWYRAG
+1105 
-1119 SRNGEIVL
+1119 
-1127 TQCRDNDLEYGGRY
+1127 
-1141 TIKKYHSEKIYYED
+1141 
-1155 GSWEHTK
+1155 
-1162 IELIPLNKDYEII
+1162 
-1175 VLEDGVEYR
+1175 
-1184 TIGVLKCVL
+1184 